1 MQLSFNCP
9 YSIEEYKRLL
19 LVENYHKHTSFS
31 NTSTPDSPV
40 IMDDYVKREQ
50 ELGAKCLFGGEHGNQ
65 GNFAENYFLAKKNN
79 LKYVHSAEAYWVK
92 NRHEKD
98 RTNCHICIIALNNR
112 ARQELNYIL
121 SIANEDG
128 YYGKP
133 RIDLELILSLNPED
147 FIITS
152 ACLQGWKYDDADE
165 IWLKIANHF
174 GTNFFLEVQ
183 NHNTEKQKE
192 LNRNILSLA
201 KEYDLQII
209 CGLDSHY
216 ISVEKDEERR
226 NEYLKYKKMNY
237 PEEDGWYLD
246 YPDGK
251 TIYKRFKEQGVLS
264 DEEILYS
271 MMNTQVFN
279 VKCEEIVIDN
289 TFKIPI
295 LYKDKTFDERVQIL
309 KSHLNKAYKKEK
321 LKSKEKIEGIKWETE
336 QIVDSKVM
344 DYFLTNEAI
353 ISDAINNEGG
363 ILTTTSRGSSASFI
377 INKLLGFTT
386 LDRFNSEIPIYPE
399 RFLTKERISAGQMPD
414 IDFNVSSQEPFVRA
428 AKKIVG
434 ENGCYP
440 LMAVEK
446 MSEKSAWQLYASV
459 SGVAPIIANQISKYL
474 DSYNET
480 IKHLET
486 EEEKKDIKVEDYI
499 PKEYISIYNKSKE
512 YQSII
517 VNLKVHACFTGESL
531 VLTKNGYKKIEDIKI
546 GDYVLTHNNKYQQVA
561 KTFCLQTDEL
571 IELKITGETIK
582 VTPNHPFYVRTRIG
596 SYPKTYSQ
604 PYWKRAKDLNKEDWI
619 ASPINQESEIPVM
632 VDVNKTH
639 KGKVLDLSDKDSWWL
654 IGRYMGDGWT
664 ESPRK
669 EIHKIVI
676 CCSKNNNEYQ
686 EIISRIP
693 NHIHYYIEEAET
705 VYKIVIHNKSFFEY
719 LQQFGKYAYGKKI
732 TQDILNLPID
742 LLEEFI
748 KGYLSAD
755 GCKYGTEI
763 TFNTVSQELAYGLQ
777 QCIHK
782 VYKTPCTIRISNQE
796 RTEII
801 QGRTVQCK
809 KKFVGRFSLKNVK
822 YKVNEFDSG
831 YAWFKLK
838 EKKVI
843 QEKAEVYNLSVI
855 NDNSY
860 TVYNLAVHN
869 CGFLLFDGDLRREFG
884 LISAISQTTKKRTL
898 CVAVEGK
905 YLDDLGY
912 VKNDFLIVDSVGV
925 ANECFQSIGQKVPT
939 TEELKTLI
947 SKDNKTW
954 QIYEYGITQCV
965 NQVEQEK
972 TKQKIVKYK
981 PQTVSELAA
990 FIAGIRPGFSSLLP
1004 TFLDRQYYSTGEDKI
1019 DEVLKDS
1026 YHYMIYQESIMKVLS
1041 FLQMPMASTYD
1052 VVKSISKK
1060 KLKGE
1065 KKEKLKNE
1073 LKQSWM
1079 NIFGNTKNFEKIWQ
1093 VINDA
1098 ASYSFNCLSENT
1110 IIYSPNHKKS
1120 VKLLTIGDMYRICHD
1135 YQYAKET
1142 RHLAL
1147 HKKYKYNGYG
1157 KTLSLF
1163 QDGKLHYNDILEIY
1177 DAGIQDTYTV
1187 TTKTGKTIDCT
1198 MEHKF
1203 PTPKGKLPLK
1213 ELKIG
1218 DKFYVKPDFIGI
1230 CFDGIPVYEDEII
1243 SIEYKTKEQV
1253 YNVSMADPAHNFVV
1267 NDGIVTSNSPHALSM
1282 AFDSLY
1288 LAYFKSHYTSK
1299 FYETTINHYFVKGN
1313 KDKINK
1319 LTLEAEEFYYYE
1331 NKIPKFG
1338 KNYDTAIVEDDTKY
1352 IYPILSS
1359 IKSMQNIAND
1369 ILYQI
1374 SKKNPD
1380 DFLELL
1386 YMTEQIKVNGKKIN
1400 KTSMEILIKLGFFD
1414 KFGDVNYLLEYYS
1427 IFQKYFGKTQVKKQD
1442 FGYSLSNNIIK
1453 KETEKTIF
1461 IYDSCMMIDEI
1472 MQQINIKDCTLY
1484 QKSYYQLKSLGYT
1497 DIHINNAG
1505 RDVYMVMG
1513 IEKNKYGTPF
1523 AQLYKP
1529 KNGKS
1534 QLIKLDK
1541 KWYSKYPIEGGE
1553 VLRCE
1558 FEHKNKSRKDEKG
1571 NWYKTDEKEWI
1582 LKRYSILTKLEE

>member
-192 LNRNILSLA
+192 LNRHILSLA

-517 VNLKVHACFTGESL
+517 VNLKVHAC
-531 VLTKNGYKKIEDIKI
+531 
-546 GDYVLTHNNKYQQVA
+546 
-561 KTFCLQTDEL
+561 
-571 IELKITGETIK
+571 
-582 VTPNHPFYVRTRIG
+582 
-596 SYPKTYSQ
+596 
-604 PYWKRAKDLNKEDWI
+604 
-619 ASPINQESEIPVM
+619 
-632 VDVNKTH
+632 
-639 KGKVLDLSDKDSWWL
+639 
-654 IGRYMGDGWT
+654 
-664 ESPRK
+664 
-669 EIHKIVI
+669 
-676 CCSKNNNEYQ
+676 
-686 EIISRIP
+686 
-693 NHIHYYIEEAET
+693 
-705 VYKIVIHNKSFFEY
+705 
-719 LQQFGKYAYGKKI
+719 
-732 TQDILNLPID
+732 
-742 LLEEFI
+742 
-748 KGYLSAD
+748 
-755 GCKYGTEI
+755 
-763 TFNTVSQELAYGLQ
+763 
-777 QCIHK
+777 
-782 VYKTPCTIRISNQE
+782 
-796 RTEII
+796 
-801 QGRTVQCK
+801 
-809 KKFVGRFSLKNVK
+809 
-822 YKVNEFDSG
+822 
-831 YAWFKLK
+831 
-838 EKKVI
+838 
-843 QEKAEVYNLSVI
+843 
-855 NDNSY
+855 
-860 TVYNLAVHN
+860 
-869 CGFLLFDGDLRREFG
+869 GFLLFDGDLRREFG

-1120 VKLLTIGDMYRICHD
+1120 AKLLTIGDMYRICHD

-1299 FYETTINHYFVKGN
+1299 FYETTINHYFAKGN

-1369 ILYQI
+1369 ILYQV

-1442 FGYSLSNNIIK
+1442 FDYSLSNNIIK

-1497 DIHINNAG
+1497 DIHIDNAG

>member
-1 MQLSFNCP
+1 MQLSFNYP

-98 RTNCHICIIALNNR
+98 RTNCHICIIALNNS

-192 LNRNILSLA
+192 LNRHILSLA

-517 VNLKVHACFTGESL
+517 VNLKVHAC
-531 VLTKNGYKKIEDIKI
+531 
-546 GDYVLTHNNKYQQVA
+546 
-561 KTFCLQTDEL
+561 
-571 IELKITGETIK
+571 
-582 VTPNHPFYVRTRIG
+582 
-596 SYPKTYSQ
+596 
-604 PYWKRAKDLNKEDWI
+604 
-619 ASPINQESEIPVM
+619 
-632 VDVNKTH
+632 
-639 KGKVLDLSDKDSWWL
+639 
-654 IGRYMGDGWT
+654 
-664 ESPRK
+664 
-669 EIHKIVI
+669 
-676 CCSKNNNEYQ
+676 
-686 EIISRIP
+686 
-693 NHIHYYIEEAET
+693 
-705 VYKIVIHNKSFFEY
+705 
-719 LQQFGKYAYGKKI
+719 
-732 TQDILNLPID
+732 
-742 LLEEFI
+742 
-748 KGYLSAD
+748 
-755 GCKYGTEI
+755 
-763 TFNTVSQELAYGLQ
+763 
-777 QCIHK
+777 
-782 VYKTPCTIRISNQE
+782 
-796 RTEII
+796 
-801 QGRTVQCK
+801 
-809 KKFVGRFSLKNVK
+809 
-822 YKVNEFDSG
+822 
-831 YAWFKLK
+831 
-838 EKKVI
+838 
-843 QEKAEVYNLSVI
+843 
-855 NDNSY
+855 
-860 TVYNLAVHN
+860 
-869 CGFLLFDGDLRREFG
+869 GFLLFDGDLRREFG

-1098 ASYSFNCLSENT
+1098 ASYSFN
-1110 IIYSPNHKKS
+1110 
-1120 VKLLTIGDMYRICHD
+1120 
-1135 YQYAKET
+1135 
-1142 RHLAL
+1142 
-1147 HKKYKYNGYG
+1147 
-1157 KTLSLF
+1157 
-1163 QDGKLHYNDILEIY
+1163 
-1177 DAGIQDTYTV
+1177 
-1187 TTKTGKTIDCT
+1187 
-1198 MEHKF
+1198 
-1203 PTPKGKLPLK
+1203 
-1213 ELKIG
+1213 
-1218 DKFYVKPDFIGI
+1218 
-1230 CFDGIPVYEDEII
+1230 
-1243 SIEYKTKEQV
+1243 
-1253 YNVSMADPAHNFVV
+1253 
-1267 NDGIVTSNSPHALSM
+1267 SPHALSM

-1497 DIHINNAG
+1497 DIHIDNAG

-1558 FEHKNKSRKDEKG
+1558 FEHKNKSRKDERG

>member
-1 MQLSFNCP
+1 MQLSFNYP

-98 RTNCHICIIALNNR
+98 RTNCHICIIALNNS

-133 RIDLELILSLNPED
+133 RIDLELILSLNPEN

-192 LNRNILSLA
+192 LNRHILSLA

-251 TIYKRFKEQGVLS
+251 TIYKRFKEQGILS

-459 SGVAPIIANQISKYL
+459 SGVAPIVANQISKYL

-517 VNLKVHACFTGESL
+517 VNLKVHA
-531 VLTKNGYKKIEDIKI
+531 
-546 GDYVLTHNNKYQQVA
+546 
-561 KTFCLQTDEL
+561 
-571 IELKITGETIK
+571 
-582 VTPNHPFYVRTRIG
+582 
-596 SYPKTYSQ
+596 
-604 PYWKRAKDLNKEDWI
+604 
-619 ASPINQESEIPVM
+619 
-632 VDVNKTH
+632 
-639 KGKVLDLSDKDSWWL
+639 
-654 IGRYMGDGWT
+654 
-664 ESPRK
+664 
-669 EIHKIVI
+669 
-676 CCSKNNNEYQ
+676 
-686 EIISRIP
+686 
-693 NHIHYYIEEAET
+693 
-705 VYKIVIHNKSFFEY
+705 
-719 LQQFGKYAYGKKI
+719 
-732 TQDILNLPID
+732 
-742 LLEEFI
+742 
-748 KGYLSAD
+748 
-755 GCKYGTEI
+755 
-763 TFNTVSQELAYGLQ
+763 
-777 QCIHK
+777 
-782 VYKTPCTIRISNQE
+782 
-796 RTEII
+796 
-801 QGRTVQCK
+801 
-809 KKFVGRFSLKNVK
+809 
-822 YKVNEFDSG
+822 
-831 YAWFKLK
+831 
-838 EKKVI
+838 
-843 QEKAEVYNLSVI
+843 
-855 NDNSY
+855 
-860 TVYNLAVHN
+860 

-1098 ASYSFNCLSENT
+1098 ASYSFN
-1110 IIYSPNHKKS
+1110 
-1120 VKLLTIGDMYRICHD
+1120 
-1135 YQYAKET
+1135 
-1142 RHLAL
+1142 
-1147 HKKYKYNGYG
+1147 
-1157 KTLSLF
+1157 
-1163 QDGKLHYNDILEIY
+1163 
-1177 DAGIQDTYTV
+1177 
-1187 TTKTGKTIDCT
+1187 
-1198 MEHKF
+1198 
-1203 PTPKGKLPLK
+1203 
-1213 ELKIG
+1213 
-1218 DKFYVKPDFIGI
+1218 
-1230 CFDGIPVYEDEII
+1230 
-1243 SIEYKTKEQV
+1243 
-1253 YNVSMADPAHNFVV
+1253 
-1267 NDGIVTSNSPHALSM
+1267 SPHALSM

-1386 YMTEQIKVNGKKIN
+1386 YMTEQIKVNSKKIN

-1497 DIHINNAG
+1497 DIHIDNAG

>member
-517 VNLKVHACFTGESL
+517 VNLKVHAC
-531 VLTKNGYKKIEDIKI
+531 
-546 GDYVLTHNNKYQQVA
+546 
-561 KTFCLQTDEL
+561 
-571 IELKITGETIK
+571 
-582 VTPNHPFYVRTRIG
+582 
-596 SYPKTYSQ
+596 
-604 PYWKRAKDLNKEDWI
+604 
-619 ASPINQESEIPVM
+619 
-632 VDVNKTH
+632 
-639 KGKVLDLSDKDSWWL
+639 
-654 IGRYMGDGWT
+654 
-664 ESPRK
+664 
-669 EIHKIVI
+669 
-676 CCSKNNNEYQ
+676 
-686 EIISRIP
+686 
-693 NHIHYYIEEAET
+693 
-705 VYKIVIHNKSFFEY
+705 
-719 LQQFGKYAYGKKI
+719 
-732 TQDILNLPID
+732 
-742 LLEEFI
+742 
-748 KGYLSAD
+748 
-755 GCKYGTEI
+755 
-763 TFNTVSQELAYGLQ
+763 
-777 QCIHK
+777 
-782 VYKTPCTIRISNQE
+782 
-796 RTEII
+796 
-801 QGRTVQCK
+801 
-809 KKFVGRFSLKNVK
+809 
-822 YKVNEFDSG
+822 
-831 YAWFKLK
+831 
-838 EKKVI
+838 
-843 QEKAEVYNLSVI
+843 
-855 NDNSY
+855 
-860 TVYNLAVHN
+860 
-869 CGFLLFDGDLRREFG
+869 GFLLFDGDLRREFG

-1120 VKLLTIGDMYRICHD
+1120 AKLLTIGDMYRICHD

-1299 FYETTINHYFVKGN
+1299 FYETTINHYFAKGN

-1369 ILYQI
+1369 ILYQV

-1497 DIHINNAG
+1497 DIHIDNAG

>member
-1 MQLSFNCP
+1 MQLSFNYP

-98 RTNCHICIIALNNR
+98 RTNCHICIIALNNS

-133 RIDLELILSLNPED
+133 RIDLELILSLNPEN

-192 LNRNILSLA
+192 LNRHILSLA

-251 TIYKRFKEQGVLS
+251 TIYKRFKEQGILS

-517 VNLKVHACFTGESL
+517 VNLKVHAC
-531 VLTKNGYKKIEDIKI
+531 
-546 GDYVLTHNNKYQQVA
+546 
-561 KTFCLQTDEL
+561 
-571 IELKITGETIK
+571 
-582 VTPNHPFYVRTRIG
+582 
-596 SYPKTYSQ
+596 
-604 PYWKRAKDLNKEDWI
+604 
-619 ASPINQESEIPVM
+619 
-632 VDVNKTH
+632 
-639 KGKVLDLSDKDSWWL
+639 
-654 IGRYMGDGWT
+654 
-664 ESPRK
+664 
-669 EIHKIVI
+669 
-676 CCSKNNNEYQ
+676 
-686 EIISRIP
+686 
-693 NHIHYYIEEAET
+693 
-705 VYKIVIHNKSFFEY
+705 
-719 LQQFGKYAYGKKI
+719 
-732 TQDILNLPID
+732 
-742 LLEEFI
+742 
-748 KGYLSAD
+748 
-755 GCKYGTEI
+755 
-763 TFNTVSQELAYGLQ
+763 
-777 QCIHK
+777 
-782 VYKTPCTIRISNQE
+782 
-796 RTEII
+796 
-801 QGRTVQCK
+801 
-809 KKFVGRFSLKNVK
+809 
-822 YKVNEFDSG
+822 
-831 YAWFKLK
+831 
-838 EKKVI
+838 
-843 QEKAEVYNLSVI
+843 
-855 NDNSY
+855 
-860 TVYNLAVHN
+860 
-869 CGFLLFDGDLRREFG
+869 GFLLFDGDLRREFG

-1098 ASYSFNCLSENT
+1098 VSYSF
-1110 IIYSPNHKKS
+1110 
-1120 VKLLTIGDMYRICHD
+1120 
-1135 YQYAKET
+1135 
-1142 RHLAL
+1142 
-1147 HKKYKYNGYG
+1147 
-1157 KTLSLF
+1157 
-1163 QDGKLHYNDILEIY
+1163 
-1177 DAGIQDTYTV
+1177 
-1187 TTKTGKTIDCT
+1187 
-1198 MEHKF
+1198 
-1203 PTPKGKLPLK
+1203 
-1213 ELKIG
+1213 
-1218 DKFYVKPDFIGI
+1218 
-1230 CFDGIPVYEDEII
+1230 
-1243 SIEYKTKEQV
+1243 
-1253 YNVSMADPAHNFVV
+1253 
-1267 NDGIVTSNSPHALSM
+1267 NSPHALSM

-1299 FYETTINHYFVKGN
+1299 FYETTINHYFAKGN

>member
-1 MQLSFNCP
+1 
-9 YSIEEYKRLL
+9 
-19 LVENYHKHTSFS
+19 V
-31 NTSTPDSPV
+31 
-40 IMDDYVKREQ
+40 
-50 ELGAKCLFGGEHGNQ
+50 GEH
-65 GNFAENYFLAKKNN
+65 
-79 LKYVHSAEAYWVK
+79 
-92 NRHEKD
+92 
-98 RTNCHICIIALNNR
+98 
-112 ARQELNYIL
+112 
-121 SIANEDG
+121 
-128 YYGKP
+128 
-133 RIDLELILSLNPED
+133 
-147 FIITS
+147 
-152 ACLQGWKYDDADE
+152 
-165 IWLKIANHF
+165 
-174 GTNFFLEVQ
+174 
-183 NHNTEKQKE
+183 
-192 LNRNILSLA
+192 
-201 KEYDLQII
+201 
-209 CGLDSHY
+209 
-216 ISVEKDEERR
+216 
-226 NEYLKYKKMNY
+226 
-237 PEEDGWYLD
+237 
-246 YPDGK
+246 
-251 TIYKRFKEQGVLS
+251 
-264 DEEILYS
+264 
-271 MMNTQVFN
+271 
-279 VKCEEIVIDN
+279 
-289 TFKIPI
+289 
-295 LYKDKTFDERVQIL
+295 
-309 KSHLNKAYKKEK
+309 
-321 LKSKEKIEGIKWETE
+321 
-336 QIVDSKVM
+336 
-344 DYFLTNEAI
+344 
-353 ISDAINNEGG
+353 
-363 ILTTTSRGSSASFI
+363 
-377 INKLLGFTT
+377 
-386 LDRFNSEIPIYPE
+386 
-399 RFLTKERISAGQMPD
+399 
-414 IDFNVSSQEPFVRA
+414 
-428 AKKIVG
+428 
-434 ENGCYP
+434 GCYP

-459 SGVAPIIANQISKYL
+459 SGITPTIANQVSKYL

-480 IKHLET
+480 IKHLES
-486 EEEKKDIKVEDYI
+486 EEEKQNVKVEDYI
-499 PKEYISIYNKSKE
+499 PKEYIQIYNKSKE

-517 VNLKVHACFTGESL
+517 VNLKIHA
-531 VLTKNGYKKIEDIKI
+531 
-546 GDYVLTHNNKYQQVA
+546 
-561 KTFCLQTDEL
+561 
-571 IELKITGETIK
+571 
-582 VTPNHPFYVRTRIG
+582 
-596 SYPKTYSQ
+596 
-604 PYWKRAKDLNKEDWI
+604 
-619 ASPINQESEIPVM
+619 
-632 VDVNKTH
+632 
-639 KGKVLDLSDKDSWWL
+639 
-654 IGRYMGDGWT
+654 
-664 ESPRK
+664 
-669 EIHKIVI
+669 
-676 CCSKNNNEYQ
+676 
-686 EIISRIP
+686 
-693 NHIHYYIEEAET
+693 
-705 VYKIVIHNKSFFEY
+705 
-719 LQQFGKYAYGKKI
+719 
-732 TQDILNLPID
+732 
-742 LLEEFI
+742 
-748 KGYLSAD
+748 
-755 GCKYGTEI
+755 
-763 TFNTVSQELAYGLQ
+763 
-777 QCIHK
+777 
-782 VYKTPCTIRISNQE
+782 
-796 RTEII
+796 
-801 QGRTVQCK
+801 
-809 KKFVGRFSLKNVK
+809 
-822 YKVNEFDSG
+822 
-831 YAWFKLK
+831 
-838 EKKVI
+838 
-843 QEKAEVYNLSVI
+843 
-855 NDNSY
+855 
-860 TVYNLAVHN
+860 

-884 LISAISQTTKKRTL
+884 LISAISQTTGKRSL

-939 TEELKTLI
+939 TEELKNLI
-947 SKDNKTW
+947 AKDNKTW

-1098 ASYSFNCLSENT
+1098 ASYSF
-1110 IIYSPNHKKS
+1110 
-1120 VKLLTIGDMYRICHD
+1120 
-1135 YQYAKET
+1135 
-1142 RHLAL
+1142 
-1147 HKKYKYNGYG
+1147 
-1157 KTLSLF
+1157 
-1163 QDGKLHYNDILEIY
+1163 
-1177 DAGIQDTYTV
+1177 
-1187 TTKTGKTIDCT
+1187 
-1198 MEHKF
+1198 
-1203 PTPKGKLPLK
+1203 
-1213 ELKIG
+1213 
-1218 DKFYVKPDFIGI
+1218 
-1230 CFDGIPVYEDEII
+1230 
-1243 SIEYKTKEQV
+1243 
-1253 YNVSMADPAHNFVV
+1253 
-1267 NDGIVTSNSPHALSM
+1267 NSPHALSM

-1497 DIHINNAG
+1497 DIHIDNAG

-1558 FEHKNKSRKDEKG
+1558 FEHKNKSRKDERG

>member
-1 MQLSFNCP
+1 MQLSFNYP

-98 RTNCHICIIALNNR
+98 RTNCHICIIALNNS

-133 RIDLELILSLNPED
+133 RIDLELILSLNPEN

-192 LNRNILSLA
+192 LNRHILSLA

-251 TIYKRFKEQGVLS
+251 TIYKRFKEQGILS

-517 VNLKVHACFTGESL
+517 VNLKVHAC
-531 VLTKNGYKKIEDIKI
+531 
-546 GDYVLTHNNKYQQVA
+546 
-561 KTFCLQTDEL
+561 
-571 IELKITGETIK
+571 
-582 VTPNHPFYVRTRIG
+582 
-596 SYPKTYSQ
+596 
-604 PYWKRAKDLNKEDWI
+604 
-619 ASPINQESEIPVM
+619 
-632 VDVNKTH
+632 
-639 KGKVLDLSDKDSWWL
+639 
-654 IGRYMGDGWT
+654 
-664 ESPRK
+664 
-669 EIHKIVI
+669 
-676 CCSKNNNEYQ
+676 
-686 EIISRIP
+686 
-693 NHIHYYIEEAET
+693 
-705 VYKIVIHNKSFFEY
+705 
-719 LQQFGKYAYGKKI
+719 
-732 TQDILNLPID
+732 
-742 LLEEFI
+742 
-748 KGYLSAD
+748 
-755 GCKYGTEI
+755 
-763 TFNTVSQELAYGLQ
+763 
-777 QCIHK
+777 
-782 VYKTPCTIRISNQE
+782 
-796 RTEII
+796 
-801 QGRTVQCK
+801 
-809 KKFVGRFSLKNVK
+809 
-822 YKVNEFDSG
+822 
-831 YAWFKLK
+831 
-838 EKKVI
+838 
-843 QEKAEVYNLSVI
+843 
-855 NDNSY
+855 
-860 TVYNLAVHN
+860 
-869 CGFLLFDGDLRREFG
+869 GFLLFDGDLRREFG

-1098 ASYSFNCLSENT
+1098 ASYSFN
-1110 IIYSPNHKKS
+1110 
-1120 VKLLTIGDMYRICHD
+1120 
-1135 YQYAKET
+1135 
-1142 RHLAL
+1142 
-1147 HKKYKYNGYG
+1147 
-1157 KTLSLF
+1157 
-1163 QDGKLHYNDILEIY
+1163 
-1177 DAGIQDTYTV
+1177 
-1187 TTKTGKTIDCT
+1187 
-1198 MEHKF
+1198 
-1203 PTPKGKLPLK
+1203 
-1213 ELKIG
+1213 
-1218 DKFYVKPDFIGI
+1218 
-1230 CFDGIPVYEDEII
+1230 
-1243 SIEYKTKEQV
+1243 
-1253 YNVSMADPAHNFVV
+1253 
-1267 NDGIVTSNSPHALSM
+1267 SPHALSM

-1386 YMTEQIKVNGKKIN
+1386 YMTKQIKVNGKKIN

-1497 DIHINNAG
+1497 DIHIDNAG

-1558 FEHKNKSRKDEKG
+1558 FEHKNKSRKDERG

>member
-1 MQLSFNCP
+1 MQLSFNYP

-98 RTNCHICIIALNNR
+98 RTNCHICIIALNNS

-133 RIDLELILSLNPED
+133 RIDLELILSLNPEN

-192 LNRNILSLA
+192 LNRHILSLA

-251 TIYKRFKEQGVLS
+251 TIYKRFKEQGILS

-517 VNLKVHACFTGESL
+517 VNLKVHAC
-531 VLTKNGYKKIEDIKI
+531 
-546 GDYVLTHNNKYQQVA
+546 
-561 KTFCLQTDEL
+561 
-571 IELKITGETIK
+571 
-582 VTPNHPFYVRTRIG
+582 
-596 SYPKTYSQ
+596 
-604 PYWKRAKDLNKEDWI
+604 
-619 ASPINQESEIPVM
+619 
-632 VDVNKTH
+632 
-639 KGKVLDLSDKDSWWL
+639 
-654 IGRYMGDGWT
+654 
-664 ESPRK
+664 
-669 EIHKIVI
+669 
-676 CCSKNNNEYQ
+676 
-686 EIISRIP
+686 
-693 NHIHYYIEEAET
+693 
-705 VYKIVIHNKSFFEY
+705 
-719 LQQFGKYAYGKKI
+719 
-732 TQDILNLPID
+732 
-742 LLEEFI
+742 
-748 KGYLSAD
+748 
-755 GCKYGTEI
+755 
-763 TFNTVSQELAYGLQ
+763 
-777 QCIHK
+777 
-782 VYKTPCTIRISNQE
+782 
-796 RTEII
+796 
-801 QGRTVQCK
+801 
-809 KKFVGRFSLKNVK
+809 
-822 YKVNEFDSG
+822 
-831 YAWFKLK
+831 
-838 EKKVI
+838 
-843 QEKAEVYNLSVI
+843 
-855 NDNSY
+855 
-860 TVYNLAVHN
+860 
-869 CGFLLFDGDLRREFG
+869 GFLLFDGDLRREFG

-1098 ASYSFNCLSENT
+1098 ASYSFN
-1110 IIYSPNHKKS
+1110 
-1120 VKLLTIGDMYRICHD
+1120 
-1135 YQYAKET
+1135 
-1142 RHLAL
+1142 
-1147 HKKYKYNGYG
+1147 
-1157 KTLSLF
+1157 
-1163 QDGKLHYNDILEIY
+1163 
-1177 DAGIQDTYTV
+1177 
-1187 TTKTGKTIDCT
+1187 
-1198 MEHKF
+1198 
-1203 PTPKGKLPLK
+1203 
-1213 ELKIG
+1213 
-1218 DKFYVKPDFIGI
+1218 
-1230 CFDGIPVYEDEII
+1230 
-1243 SIEYKTKEQV
+1243 
-1253 YNVSMADPAHNFVV
+1253 
-1267 NDGIVTSNSPHALSM
+1267 SPHALSM

-1497 DIHINNAG
+1497 DIHIDNAG

>member
-1 MQLSFNCP
+1 MQLSFNYP

-98 RTNCHICIIALNNR
+98 RTNCHICIIALNNS

-133 RIDLELILSLNPED
+133 RIDLELILSLNPEN

-192 LNRNILSLA
+192 LNRHILSLA

-251 TIYKRFKEQGVLS
+251 TIYKRFKEQGILS

-517 VNLKVHACFTGESL
+517 VNLKVHAC
-531 VLTKNGYKKIEDIKI
+531 
-546 GDYVLTHNNKYQQVA
+546 
-561 KTFCLQTDEL
+561 
-571 IELKITGETIK
+571 
-582 VTPNHPFYVRTRIG
+582 
-596 SYPKTYSQ
+596 
-604 PYWKRAKDLNKEDWI
+604 
-619 ASPINQESEIPVM
+619 
-632 VDVNKTH
+632 
-639 KGKVLDLSDKDSWWL
+639 
-654 IGRYMGDGWT
+654 
-664 ESPRK
+664 
-669 EIHKIVI
+669 
-676 CCSKNNNEYQ
+676 
-686 EIISRIP
+686 
-693 NHIHYYIEEAET
+693 
-705 VYKIVIHNKSFFEY
+705 
-719 LQQFGKYAYGKKI
+719 
-732 TQDILNLPID
+732 
-742 LLEEFI
+742 
-748 KGYLSAD
+748 
-755 GCKYGTEI
+755 
-763 TFNTVSQELAYGLQ
+763 
-777 QCIHK
+777 
-782 VYKTPCTIRISNQE
+782 
-796 RTEII
+796 
-801 QGRTVQCK
+801 
-809 KKFVGRFSLKNVK
+809 
-822 YKVNEFDSG
+822 
-831 YAWFKLK
+831 
-838 EKKVI
+838 
-843 QEKAEVYNLSVI
+843 
-855 NDNSY
+855 
-860 TVYNLAVHN
+860 
-869 CGFLLFDGDLRREFG
+869 GFLLFDGDLRREFG

-1098 ASYSFNCLSENT
+1098 ASYSFN
-1110 IIYSPNHKKS
+1110 
-1120 VKLLTIGDMYRICHD
+1120 
-1135 YQYAKET
+1135 
-1142 RHLAL
+1142 
-1147 HKKYKYNGYG
+1147 
-1157 KTLSLF
+1157 
-1163 QDGKLHYNDILEIY
+1163 
-1177 DAGIQDTYTV
+1177 
-1187 TTKTGKTIDCT
+1187 
-1198 MEHKF
+1198 
-1203 PTPKGKLPLK
+1203 
-1213 ELKIG
+1213 
-1218 DKFYVKPDFIGI
+1218 
-1230 CFDGIPVYEDEII
+1230 
-1243 SIEYKTKEQV
+1243 
-1253 YNVSMADPAHNFVV
+1253 
-1267 NDGIVTSNSPHALSM
+1267 SPHALSM

-1299 FYETTINHYFVKGN
+1299 FYETTINHYFAKGN

-1369 ILYQI
+1369 ILYQA
-1374 SKKNPD
+1374 SQKNPD

-1553 VLRCE
+1553 ILRCE

-1582 LKRYSILTKLEE
+1582 LKRYSILTKLEAYL

>member
-1 MQLSFNCP
+1 
-9 YSIEEYKRLL
+9 
-19 LVENYHKHTSFS
+19 
-31 NTSTPDSPV
+31 
-40 IMDDYVKREQ
+40 
-50 ELGAKCLFGGEHGNQ
+50 
-65 GNFAENYFLAKKNN
+65 
-79 LKYVHSAEAYWVK
+79 
-92 NRHEKD
+92 
-98 RTNCHICIIALNNR
+98 
-112 ARQELNYIL
+112 
-121 SIANEDG
+121 
-128 YYGKP
+128 
-133 RIDLELILSLNPED
+133 
-147 FIITS
+147 
-152 ACLQGWKYDDADE
+152 
-165 IWLKIANHF
+165 
-174 GTNFFLEVQ
+174 
-183 NHNTEKQKE
+183 
-192 LNRNILSLA
+192 
-201 KEYDLQII
+201 
-209 CGLDSHY
+209 
-216 ISVEKDEERR
+216 
-226 NEYLKYKKMNY
+226 
-237 PEEDGWYLD
+237 
-246 YPDGK
+246 
-251 TIYKRFKEQGVLS
+251 
-264 DEEILYS
+264 
-271 MMNTQVFN
+271 
-279 VKCEEIVIDN
+279 
-289 TFKIPI
+289 
-295 LYKDKTFDERVQIL
+295 
-309 KSHLNKAYKKEK
+309 
-321 LKSKEKIEGIKWETE
+321 
-336 QIVDSKVM
+336 
-344 DYFLTNEAI
+344 
-353 ISDAINNEGG
+353 
-363 ILTTTSRGSSASFI
+363 
-377 INKLLGFTT
+377 
-386 LDRFNSEIPIYPE
+386 
-399 RFLTKERISAGQMPD
+399 
-414 IDFNVSSQEPFVRA
+414 
-428 AKKIVG
+428 
-434 ENGCYP
+434 
-440 LMAVEK
+440 MAVEK

-459 SGVAPIIANQISKYL
+459 SGVPPTVANQVSKYL

-480 IKHLET
+480 IKHLES
-486 EEEKKDIKVEDYI
+486 EEEKQNVKVEDYI
-499 PKEYISIYNKSKE
+499 PKEYIQIYNKSKE

-517 VNLKVHACFTGESL
+517 VNLKIHACG
-531 VLTKNGYKKIEDIKI
+531 
-546 GDYVLTHNNKYQQVA
+546 
-561 KTFCLQTDEL
+561 
-571 IELKITGETIK
+571 
-582 VTPNHPFYVRTRIG
+582 
-596 SYPKTYSQ
+596 
-604 PYWKRAKDLNKEDWI
+604 
-619 ASPINQESEIPVM
+619 
-632 VDVNKTH
+632 
-639 KGKVLDLSDKDSWWL
+639 
-654 IGRYMGDGWT
+654 
-664 ESPRK
+664 
-669 EIHKIVI
+669 
-676 CCSKNNNEYQ
+676 
-686 EIISRIP
+686 
-693 NHIHYYIEEAET
+693 
-705 VYKIVIHNKSFFEY
+705 
-719 LQQFGKYAYGKKI
+719 
-732 TQDILNLPID
+732 
-742 LLEEFI
+742 
-748 KGYLSAD
+748 
-755 GCKYGTEI
+755 
-763 TFNTVSQELAYGLQ
+763 
-777 QCIHK
+777 
-782 VYKTPCTIRISNQE
+782 
-796 RTEII
+796 
-801 QGRTVQCK
+801 
-809 KKFVGRFSLKNVK
+809 FV
-822 YKVNEFDSG
+822 
-831 YAWFKLK
+831 
-838 EKKVI
+838 
-843 QEKAEVYNLSVI
+843 
-855 NDNSY
+855 
-860 TVYNLAVHN
+860 
-869 CGFLLFDGDLRREFG
+869 LFDGDLRREFG
-884 LISAISQTTKKRTL
+884 LISAISQTTGKRSL

-939 TEELKTLI
+939 TEELKNLI
-947 SKDNKTW
+947 AKDNKTW

-1004 TFLDRQYYSTGEDKI
+1004 IFLDRQYYSTGEDKI

-1110 IIYSPNHKKS
+1110 IIYSSSHQKS
-1120 VKLLTIGDMYRICHD
+1120 AKLLTIGDMYRICHD

-1142 RHLAL
+1142 KHLAL
-1147 HKKYKYNGYG
+1147 HKKYTYNGYG

-1299 FYETTINHYFVKGN
+1299 FYETTINHYFAKGN

-1442 FGYSLSNNIIK
+1442 FSYSLSNNIIK

-1472 MQQINIKDCTLY
+1472 MKQTDVKDCTLY

-1497 DIHINNAG
+1497 DIHIDNAG

-1541 KWYSKYPIEGGE
+1541 KWYSKYLIEGGE

>member
-98 RTNCHICIIALNNR
+98 RTNCHICIIALNNS

-133 RIDLELILSLNPED
+133 RIDLELILSLNPEN

-192 LNRNILSLA
+192 LNRHILSLA

-251 TIYKRFKEQGVLS
+251 TIYKRFKEQGILS

-321 LKSKEKIEGIKWETE
+321 LKSKEKTEGIKWETE

-517 VNLKVHACFTGESL
+517 VNLKVHA
-531 VLTKNGYKKIEDIKI
+531 
-546 GDYVLTHNNKYQQVA
+546 
-561 KTFCLQTDEL
+561 
-571 IELKITGETIK
+571 
-582 VTPNHPFYVRTRIG
+582 
-596 SYPKTYSQ
+596 
-604 PYWKRAKDLNKEDWI
+604 
-619 ASPINQESEIPVM
+619 
-632 VDVNKTH
+632 
-639 KGKVLDLSDKDSWWL
+639 
-654 IGRYMGDGWT
+654 
-664 ESPRK
+664 
-669 EIHKIVI
+669 
-676 CCSKNNNEYQ
+676 
-686 EIISRIP
+686 
-693 NHIHYYIEEAET
+693 
-705 VYKIVIHNKSFFEY
+705 
-719 LQQFGKYAYGKKI
+719 
-732 TQDILNLPID
+732 
-742 LLEEFI
+742 
-748 KGYLSAD
+748 
-755 GCKYGTEI
+755 
-763 TFNTVSQELAYGLQ
+763 
-777 QCIHK
+777 
-782 VYKTPCTIRISNQE
+782 
-796 RTEII
+796 
-801 QGRTVQCK
+801 
-809 KKFVGRFSLKNVK
+809 
-822 YKVNEFDSG
+822 
-831 YAWFKLK
+831 
-838 EKKVI
+838 
-843 QEKAEVYNLSVI
+843 
-855 NDNSY
+855 
-860 TVYNLAVHN
+860 

-1098 ASYSFNCLSENT
+1098 ASYSFN
-1110 IIYSPNHKKS
+1110 
-1120 VKLLTIGDMYRICHD
+1120 
-1135 YQYAKET
+1135 
-1142 RHLAL
+1142 
-1147 HKKYKYNGYG
+1147 
-1157 KTLSLF
+1157 
-1163 QDGKLHYNDILEIY
+1163 
-1177 DAGIQDTYTV
+1177 
-1187 TTKTGKTIDCT
+1187 
-1198 MEHKF
+1198 
-1203 PTPKGKLPLK
+1203 
-1213 ELKIG
+1213 
-1218 DKFYVKPDFIGI
+1218 
-1230 CFDGIPVYEDEII
+1230 
-1243 SIEYKTKEQV
+1243 
-1253 YNVSMADPAHNFVV
+1253 
-1267 NDGIVTSNSPHALSM
+1267 SPHALSM

-1299 FYETTINHYFVKGN
+1299 FYETTINHYFAKGN

-1369 ILYQI
+1369 ILYQA
-1374 SKKNPD
+1374 SQKNPD

-1541 KWYSKYPIEGGE
+1541 KWYSKYLIEGGE

>member
-40 IMDDYVKREQ
+40 IMDAYVKREQ

-65 GNFAENYFLAKKNN
+65 GNFAENYFLAKKNS

-174 GTNFFLEVQ
+174 GVNFFLEVQ

-192 LNRNILSLA
+192 LNRHILSLV

-216 ISVEKDEERR
+216 VSVEKDEERR

-399 RFLTKERISAGQMPD
+399 RFLTKERVEAGQMPD
-414 IDFNVSSQEPFVRA
+414 IDFNVSSQEPFVKA

-459 SGVAPIIANQISKYL
+459 SGVTPTIANQVSKYL

-480 IKHLET
+480 IKHLES
-486 EEEKKDIKVEDYI
+486 EEEKQNVKVEDYI
-499 PKEYISIYNKSKE
+499 PKEYIQIYNKSKE

-517 VNLKVHACFTGESL
+517 VNLKIHA
-531 VLTKNGYKKIEDIKI
+531 
-546 GDYVLTHNNKYQQVA
+546 
-561 KTFCLQTDEL
+561 
-571 IELKITGETIK
+571 
-582 VTPNHPFYVRTRIG
+582 
-596 SYPKTYSQ
+596 
-604 PYWKRAKDLNKEDWI
+604 
-619 ASPINQESEIPVM
+619 
-632 VDVNKTH
+632 
-639 KGKVLDLSDKDSWWL
+639 
-654 IGRYMGDGWT
+654 
-664 ESPRK
+664 
-669 EIHKIVI
+669 
-676 CCSKNNNEYQ
+676 
-686 EIISRIP
+686 
-693 NHIHYYIEEAET
+693 
-705 VYKIVIHNKSFFEY
+705 
-719 LQQFGKYAYGKKI
+719 
-732 TQDILNLPID
+732 
-742 LLEEFI
+742 
-748 KGYLSAD
+748 
-755 GCKYGTEI
+755 
-763 TFNTVSQELAYGLQ
+763 
-777 QCIHK
+777 
-782 VYKTPCTIRISNQE
+782 
-796 RTEII
+796 
-801 QGRTVQCK
+801 
-809 KKFVGRFSLKNVK
+809 
-822 YKVNEFDSG
+822 
-831 YAWFKLK
+831 
-838 EKKVI
+838 
-843 QEKAEVYNLSVI
+843 
-855 NDNSY
+855 
-860 TVYNLAVHN
+860 

-884 LISAISQTTKKRTL
+884 LISAISQTTGKRSL

-939 TEELKTLI
+939 TEELKNLI
-947 SKDNKTW
+947 AKDNKTW

-1004 TFLDRQYYSTGEDKI
+1004 IFLDRQYYSTGEDKI

-1110 IIYSPNHKKS
+1110 IIYSSGHKKS
-1120 VKLLTIGDMYRICHD
+1120 TKLLTIGDMYRICHD

-1142 RHLAL
+1142 KHLAL
-1147 HKKYKYNGYG
+1147 HKKYTYNGYG

-1299 FYETTINHYFVKGN
+1299 FYETTINHYFAKGN

-1374 SKKNPD
+1374 SQKNPD

-1386 YMTEQIKVNGKKIN
+1386 YMTEQIKINSKKIN

-1442 FGYSLSNNIIK
+1442 FGYSLSNSIIK

-1472 MQQINIKDCTLY
+1472 MQQTDVKDCTLY

-1497 DIHINNAG
+1497 DIHIDNAG

>member
-192 LNRNILSLA
+192 LNRHILSLA

-517 VNLKVHACFTGESL
+517 VNLKVHAC
-531 VLTKNGYKKIEDIKI
+531 
-546 GDYVLTHNNKYQQVA
+546 
-561 KTFCLQTDEL
+561 
-571 IELKITGETIK
+571 
-582 VTPNHPFYVRTRIG
+582 
-596 SYPKTYSQ
+596 
-604 PYWKRAKDLNKEDWI
+604 
-619 ASPINQESEIPVM
+619 
-632 VDVNKTH
+632 
-639 KGKVLDLSDKDSWWL
+639 
-654 IGRYMGDGWT
+654 
-664 ESPRK
+664 
-669 EIHKIVI
+669 
-676 CCSKNNNEYQ
+676 
-686 EIISRIP
+686 
-693 NHIHYYIEEAET
+693 
-705 VYKIVIHNKSFFEY
+705 
-719 LQQFGKYAYGKKI
+719 
-732 TQDILNLPID
+732 
-742 LLEEFI
+742 
-748 KGYLSAD
+748 
-755 GCKYGTEI
+755 
-763 TFNTVSQELAYGLQ
+763 
-777 QCIHK
+777 
-782 VYKTPCTIRISNQE
+782 
-796 RTEII
+796 
-801 QGRTVQCK
+801 
-809 KKFVGRFSLKNVK
+809 
-822 YKVNEFDSG
+822 
-831 YAWFKLK
+831 
-838 EKKVI
+838 
-843 QEKAEVYNLSVI
+843 
-855 NDNSY
+855 
-860 TVYNLAVHN
+860 
-869 CGFLLFDGDLRREFG
+869 GFLLFDGDLRREFG

-1120 VKLLTIGDMYRICHD
+1120 AKLLTIGDMYRICHD

-1299 FYETTINHYFVKGN
+1299 FYETTINHYFAKGN

-1369 ILYQI
+1369 ILYQV

-1386 YMTEQIKVNGKKIN
+1386 YMIEQIKVNGKKIN

-1497 DIHINNAG
+1497 DIHIDNAG

>member
-1 MQLSFNCP
+1 M
-9 YSIEEYKRLL
+9 
-19 LVENYHKHTSFS
+19 
-31 NTSTPDSPV
+31 
-40 IMDDYVKREQ
+40 
-50 ELGAKCLFGGEHGNQ
+50 
-65 GNFAENYFLAKKNN
+65 
-79 LKYVHSAEAYWVK
+79 
-92 NRHEKD
+92 
-98 RTNCHICIIALNNR
+98 
-112 ARQELNYIL
+112 

-192 LNRNILSLA
+192 LNRHILSLA

-363 ILTTTSRGSSASFI
+363 LLTTTSRGSSASFI

-604 PYWKRAKDLNKEDWI
+604 PYWKKAKDLSKEDWI
-619 ASPINQESEIPVM
+619 ASPVNQESEIPVM

-676 CCSKNNNEYQ
+676 CCSKNNNECQ

-693 NHIHYYIEEAET
+693 SHIHYYIEEA
-705 VYKIVIHNKSFFEY
+705 
-719 LQQFGKYAYGKKI
+719 
-732 TQDILNLPID
+732 
-742 LLEEFI
+742 
-748 KGYLSAD
+748 
-755 GCKYGTEI
+755 
-763 TFNTVSQELAYGLQ
+763 
-777 QCIHK
+777 
-782 VYKTPCTIRISNQE
+782 
-796 RTEII
+796 
-801 QGRTVQCK
+801 
-809 KKFVGRFSLKNVK
+809 
-822 YKVNEFDSG
+822 
-831 YAWFKLK
+831 
-838 EKKVI
+838 
-843 QEKAEVYNLSVI
+843 
-855 NDNSY
+855 
-860 TVYNLAVHN
+860 
-869 CGFLLFDGDLRREFG
+869 
-884 LISAISQTTKKRTL
+884 
-898 CVAVEGK
+898 
-905 YLDDLGY
+905 
-912 VKNDFLIVDSVGV
+912 
-925 ANECFQSIGQKVPT
+925 
-939 TEELKTLI
+939 
-947 SKDNKTW
+947 
-954 QIYEYGITQCV
+954 
-965 NQVEQEK
+965 
-972 TKQKIVKYK
+972 
-981 PQTVSELAA
+981 
-990 FIAGIRPGFSSLLP
+990 
-1004 TFLDRQYYSTGEDKI
+1004 
-1019 DEVLKDS
+1019 
-1026 YHYMIYQESIMKVLS
+1026 
-1041 FLQMPMASTYD
+1041 
-1052 VVKSISKK
+1052 
-1060 KLKGE
+1060 
-1065 KKEKLKNE
+1065 
-1073 LKQSWM
+1073 
-1079 NIFGNTKNFEKIWQ
+1079 
-1093 VINDA
+1093 
-1098 ASYSFNCLSENT
+1098 
-1110 IIYSPNHKKS
+1110 
-1120 VKLLTIGDMYRICHD
+1120 
-1135 YQYAKET
+1135 
-1142 RHLAL
+1142 
-1147 HKKYKYNGYG
+1147 
-1157 KTLSLF
+1157 
-1163 QDGKLHYNDILEIY
+1163 
-1177 DAGIQDTYTV
+1177 
-1187 TTKTGKTIDCT
+1187 
-1198 MEHKF
+1198 
-1203 PTPKGKLPLK
+1203 
-1213 ELKIG
+1213 
-1218 DKFYVKPDFIGI
+1218 
-1230 CFDGIPVYEDEII
+1230 
-1243 SIEYKTKEQV
+1243 
-1253 YNVSMADPAHNFVV
+1253 
-1267 NDGIVTSNSPHALSM
+1267 
-1282 AFDSLY
+1282 
-1288 LAYFKSHYTSK
+1288 
-1299 FYETTINHYFVKGN
+1299 
-1313 KDKINK
+1313 
-1319 LTLEAEEFYYYE
+1319 
-1331 NKIPKFG
+1331 
-1338 KNYDTAIVEDDTKY
+1338 
-1352 IYPILSS
+1352 
-1359 IKSMQNIAND
+1359 
-1369 ILYQI
+1369 
-1374 SKKNPD
+1374 
-1380 DFLELL
+1380 
-1386 YMTEQIKVNGKKIN
+1386 
-1400 KTSMEILIKLGFFD
+1400 
-1414 KFGDVNYLLEYYS
+1414 
-1427 IFQKYFGKTQVKKQD
+1427 
-1442 FGYSLSNNIIK
+1442 
-1453 KETEKTIF
+1453 
-1461 IYDSCMMIDEI
+1461 
-1472 MQQINIKDCTLY
+1472 
-1484 QKSYYQLKSLGYT
+1484 
-1497 DIHINNAG
+1497 
-1505 RDVYMVMG
+1505 
-1513 IEKNKYGTPF
+1513 
-1523 AQLYKP
+1523 
-1529 KNGKS
+1529 
-1534 QLIKLDK
+1534 
-1541 KWYSKYPIEGGE
+1541 
-1553 VLRCE
+1553 
-1558 FEHKNKSRKDEKG
+1558 
-1571 NWYKTDEKEWI
+1571 
-1582 LKRYSILTKLEE
+1582 

>member
-192 LNRNILSLA
+192 LNRHILSLA

-517 VNLKVHACFTGESL
+517 VNLKVHAC
-531 VLTKNGYKKIEDIKI
+531 
-546 GDYVLTHNNKYQQVA
+546 
-561 KTFCLQTDEL
+561 
-571 IELKITGETIK
+571 
-582 VTPNHPFYVRTRIG
+582 
-596 SYPKTYSQ
+596 
-604 PYWKRAKDLNKEDWI
+604 
-619 ASPINQESEIPVM
+619 
-632 VDVNKTH
+632 
-639 KGKVLDLSDKDSWWL
+639 
-654 IGRYMGDGWT
+654 
-664 ESPRK
+664 
-669 EIHKIVI
+669 
-676 CCSKNNNEYQ
+676 
-686 EIISRIP
+686 
-693 NHIHYYIEEAET
+693 
-705 VYKIVIHNKSFFEY
+705 
-719 LQQFGKYAYGKKI
+719 
-732 TQDILNLPID
+732 
-742 LLEEFI
+742 
-748 KGYLSAD
+748 
-755 GCKYGTEI
+755 
-763 TFNTVSQELAYGLQ
+763 
-777 QCIHK
+777 
-782 VYKTPCTIRISNQE
+782 
-796 RTEII
+796 
-801 QGRTVQCK
+801 
-809 KKFVGRFSLKNVK
+809 
-822 YKVNEFDSG
+822 
-831 YAWFKLK
+831 
-838 EKKVI
+838 
-843 QEKAEVYNLSVI
+843 
-855 NDNSY
+855 
-860 TVYNLAVHN
+860 
-869 CGFLLFDGDLRREFG
+869 GFLLFDGDLRREFG

-939 TEELKTLI
+939 TEELKNLI
-947 SKDNKTW
+947 AKDNKTW

-1098 ASYSFNCLSENT
+1098 ASYSF
-1110 IIYSPNHKKS
+1110 
-1120 VKLLTIGDMYRICHD
+1120 
-1135 YQYAKET
+1135 
-1142 RHLAL
+1142 
-1147 HKKYKYNGYG
+1147 
-1157 KTLSLF
+1157 
-1163 QDGKLHYNDILEIY
+1163 
-1177 DAGIQDTYTV
+1177 
-1187 TTKTGKTIDCT
+1187 
-1198 MEHKF
+1198 
-1203 PTPKGKLPLK
+1203 
-1213 ELKIG
+1213 
-1218 DKFYVKPDFIGI
+1218 
-1230 CFDGIPVYEDEII
+1230 
-1243 SIEYKTKEQV
+1243 
-1253 YNVSMADPAHNFVV
+1253 
-1267 NDGIVTSNSPHALSM
+1267 NSPHALSM

-1497 DIHINNAG
+1497 DIHIDNAG

-1558 FEHKNKSRKDEKG
+1558 FEHKNKSRKDERG

>member
-183 NHNTEKQKE
+183 NHDTEKQKE

-1299 FYETTINHYFVKGN
+1299 FYETTINHYFAKGN

>member
-192 LNRNILSLA
+192 LNRHILSLA
-201 KEYDLQII
+201 KEHDLQII

-517 VNLKVHACFTGESL
+517 VNLKVHAC
-531 VLTKNGYKKIEDIKI
+531 
-546 GDYVLTHNNKYQQVA
+546 
-561 KTFCLQTDEL
+561 
-571 IELKITGETIK
+571 
-582 VTPNHPFYVRTRIG
+582 
-596 SYPKTYSQ
+596 
-604 PYWKRAKDLNKEDWI
+604 
-619 ASPINQESEIPVM
+619 
-632 VDVNKTH
+632 
-639 KGKVLDLSDKDSWWL
+639 
-654 IGRYMGDGWT
+654 
-664 ESPRK
+664 
-669 EIHKIVI
+669 
-676 CCSKNNNEYQ
+676 
-686 EIISRIP
+686 
-693 NHIHYYIEEAET
+693 
-705 VYKIVIHNKSFFEY
+705 
-719 LQQFGKYAYGKKI
+719 
-732 TQDILNLPID
+732 
-742 LLEEFI
+742 
-748 KGYLSAD
+748 
-755 GCKYGTEI
+755 
-763 TFNTVSQELAYGLQ
+763 
-777 QCIHK
+777 
-782 VYKTPCTIRISNQE
+782 
-796 RTEII
+796 
-801 QGRTVQCK
+801 
-809 KKFVGRFSLKNVK
+809 
-822 YKVNEFDSG
+822 
-831 YAWFKLK
+831 
-838 EKKVI
+838 
-843 QEKAEVYNLSVI
+843 
-855 NDNSY
+855 
-860 TVYNLAVHN
+860 
-869 CGFLLFDGDLRREFG
+869 GFLLFDGDLRREFG

-1120 VKLLTIGDMYRICHD
+1120 AKLLTIGDMYRICHD

-1299 FYETTINHYFVKGN
+1299 FYETTINHYFAKGN

-1414 KFGDVNYLLEYYS
+1414 KFGDINYLLEYYS

>member
-79 LKYVHSAEAYWVK
+79 LRYVHSAEAYWVK

-192 LNRNILSLA
+192 LNRHILSLA

-517 VNLKVHACFTGESL
+517 VNLKVHAC
-531 VLTKNGYKKIEDIKI
+531 
-546 GDYVLTHNNKYQQVA
+546 
-561 KTFCLQTDEL
+561 
-571 IELKITGETIK
+571 
-582 VTPNHPFYVRTRIG
+582 
-596 SYPKTYSQ
+596 
-604 PYWKRAKDLNKEDWI
+604 
-619 ASPINQESEIPVM
+619 
-632 VDVNKTH
+632 
-639 KGKVLDLSDKDSWWL
+639 
-654 IGRYMGDGWT
+654 
-664 ESPRK
+664 
-669 EIHKIVI
+669 
-676 CCSKNNNEYQ
+676 
-686 EIISRIP
+686 
-693 NHIHYYIEEAET
+693 
-705 VYKIVIHNKSFFEY
+705 
-719 LQQFGKYAYGKKI
+719 
-732 TQDILNLPID
+732 
-742 LLEEFI
+742 
-748 KGYLSAD
+748 
-755 GCKYGTEI
+755 
-763 TFNTVSQELAYGLQ
+763 
-777 QCIHK
+777 
-782 VYKTPCTIRISNQE
+782 
-796 RTEII
+796 
-801 QGRTVQCK
+801 
-809 KKFVGRFSLKNVK
+809 
-822 YKVNEFDSG
+822 
-831 YAWFKLK
+831 
-838 EKKVI
+838 
-843 QEKAEVYNLSVI
+843 
-855 NDNSY
+855 
-860 TVYNLAVHN
+860 
-869 CGFLLFDGDLRREFG
+869 GFLLFDGDLRREFG

-1120 VKLLTIGDMYRICHD
+1120 AKLLTIGDMYRICHD

-1299 FYETTINHYFVKGN
+1299 FYETTINHYFAKGN

-1414 KFGDVNYLLEYYS
+1414 KFGDVNYLLEYYF

-1497 DIHINNAG
+1497 DIHIDNAG
-1505 RDVYMVMG
+1505 RDVYMVTG

>member
-1 MQLSFNCP
+1 MQLSFNYP

-98 RTNCHICIIALNNR
+98 RTNCHICIIALNNS

-133 RIDLELILSLNPED
+133 RIDLELILSLNPEN

-192 LNRNILSLA
+192 LNRHILSLA

-251 TIYKRFKEQGVLS
+251 TIYKRFKEQGILS

-517 VNLKVHACFTGESL
+517 VNLKVHAC
-531 VLTKNGYKKIEDIKI
+531 
-546 GDYVLTHNNKYQQVA
+546 
-561 KTFCLQTDEL
+561 
-571 IELKITGETIK
+571 
-582 VTPNHPFYVRTRIG
+582 
-596 SYPKTYSQ
+596 
-604 PYWKRAKDLNKEDWI
+604 
-619 ASPINQESEIPVM
+619 
-632 VDVNKTH
+632 
-639 KGKVLDLSDKDSWWL
+639 
-654 IGRYMGDGWT
+654 
-664 ESPRK
+664 
-669 EIHKIVI
+669 
-676 CCSKNNNEYQ
+676 
-686 EIISRIP
+686 
-693 NHIHYYIEEAET
+693 
-705 VYKIVIHNKSFFEY
+705 
-719 LQQFGKYAYGKKI
+719 
-732 TQDILNLPID
+732 
-742 LLEEFI
+742 
-748 KGYLSAD
+748 
-755 GCKYGTEI
+755 
-763 TFNTVSQELAYGLQ
+763 
-777 QCIHK
+777 
-782 VYKTPCTIRISNQE
+782 
-796 RTEII
+796 
-801 QGRTVQCK
+801 
-809 KKFVGRFSLKNVK
+809 
-822 YKVNEFDSG
+822 
-831 YAWFKLK
+831 
-838 EKKVI
+838 
-843 QEKAEVYNLSVI
+843 
-855 NDNSY
+855 
-860 TVYNLAVHN
+860 
-869 CGFLLFDGDLRREFG
+869 GFLLFDGDLRREFG

-1098 ASYSFNCLSENT
+1098 ASYSFN
-1110 IIYSPNHKKS
+1110 
-1120 VKLLTIGDMYRICHD
+1120 
-1135 YQYAKET
+1135 
-1142 RHLAL
+1142 
-1147 HKKYKYNGYG
+1147 
-1157 KTLSLF
+1157 
-1163 QDGKLHYNDILEIY
+1163 
-1177 DAGIQDTYTV
+1177 
-1187 TTKTGKTIDCT
+1187 
-1198 MEHKF
+1198 
-1203 PTPKGKLPLK
+1203 
-1213 ELKIG
+1213 
-1218 DKFYVKPDFIGI
+1218 
-1230 CFDGIPVYEDEII
+1230 
-1243 SIEYKTKEQV
+1243 
-1253 YNVSMADPAHNFVV
+1253 
-1267 NDGIVTSNSPHALSM
+1267 SPHALSM

-1386 YMTEQIKVNGKKIN
+1386 YMTKQIKVNGKKIN

>member
-1 MQLSFNCP
+1 LQLSFNCP

-1299 FYETTINHYFVKGN
+1299 FYETTINHYFAKGN

-1571 NWYKTDEKEWI
+1571 NWYKIDEKEWI

>member
-1 MQLSFNCP
+1 MQLSFNYP

-98 RTNCHICIIALNNR
+98 RTNCHICIIALNNS

-133 RIDLELILSLNPED
+133 RIDLELILSLNPEN

-192 LNRNILSLA
+192 LNRHILSLA

-251 TIYKRFKEQGVLS
+251 TIYKRFKEQGILS

-517 VNLKVHACFTGESL
+517 VNLKVHAC
-531 VLTKNGYKKIEDIKI
+531 
-546 GDYVLTHNNKYQQVA
+546 
-561 KTFCLQTDEL
+561 
-571 IELKITGETIK
+571 
-582 VTPNHPFYVRTRIG
+582 
-596 SYPKTYSQ
+596 
-604 PYWKRAKDLNKEDWI
+604 
-619 ASPINQESEIPVM
+619 
-632 VDVNKTH
+632 
-639 KGKVLDLSDKDSWWL
+639 
-654 IGRYMGDGWT
+654 
-664 ESPRK
+664 
-669 EIHKIVI
+669 
-676 CCSKNNNEYQ
+676 
-686 EIISRIP
+686 
-693 NHIHYYIEEAET
+693 
-705 VYKIVIHNKSFFEY
+705 
-719 LQQFGKYAYGKKI
+719 
-732 TQDILNLPID
+732 
-742 LLEEFI
+742 
-748 KGYLSAD
+748 
-755 GCKYGTEI
+755 
-763 TFNTVSQELAYGLQ
+763 
-777 QCIHK
+777 
-782 VYKTPCTIRISNQE
+782 
-796 RTEII
+796 
-801 QGRTVQCK
+801 
-809 KKFVGRFSLKNVK
+809 
-822 YKVNEFDSG
+822 
-831 YAWFKLK
+831 
-838 EKKVI
+838 
-843 QEKAEVYNLSVI
+843 
-855 NDNSY
+855 
-860 TVYNLAVHN
+860 
-869 CGFLLFDGDLRREFG
+869 GFLLFDGDLRREFG

-1098 ASYSFNCLSENT
+1098 ASYSFN
-1110 IIYSPNHKKS
+1110 
-1120 VKLLTIGDMYRICHD
+1120 
-1135 YQYAKET
+1135 
-1142 RHLAL
+1142 
-1147 HKKYKYNGYG
+1147 
-1157 KTLSLF
+1157 
-1163 QDGKLHYNDILEIY
+1163 
-1177 DAGIQDTYTV
+1177 
-1187 TTKTGKTIDCT
+1187 
-1198 MEHKF
+1198 
-1203 PTPKGKLPLK
+1203 
-1213 ELKIG
+1213 
-1218 DKFYVKPDFIGI
+1218 
-1230 CFDGIPVYEDEII
+1230 
-1243 SIEYKTKEQV
+1243 
-1253 YNVSMADPAHNFVV
+1253 
-1267 NDGIVTSNSPHALSM
+1267 SPHALSM

-1497 DIHINNAG
+1497 DIHIDNAG

-1558 FEHKNKSRKDEKG
+1558 FEHKNKSRKDERG

>member
-517 VNLKVHACFTGESL
+517 VNLKVHAC
-531 VLTKNGYKKIEDIKI
+531 
-546 GDYVLTHNNKYQQVA
+546 
-561 KTFCLQTDEL
+561 
-571 IELKITGETIK
+571 
-582 VTPNHPFYVRTRIG
+582 
-596 SYPKTYSQ
+596 
-604 PYWKRAKDLNKEDWI
+604 
-619 ASPINQESEIPVM
+619 
-632 VDVNKTH
+632 
-639 KGKVLDLSDKDSWWL
+639 
-654 IGRYMGDGWT
+654 
-664 ESPRK
+664 
-669 EIHKIVI
+669 
-676 CCSKNNNEYQ
+676 
-686 EIISRIP
+686 
-693 NHIHYYIEEAET
+693 
-705 VYKIVIHNKSFFEY
+705 
-719 LQQFGKYAYGKKI
+719 
-732 TQDILNLPID
+732 
-742 LLEEFI
+742 
-748 KGYLSAD
+748 
-755 GCKYGTEI
+755 
-763 TFNTVSQELAYGLQ
+763 
-777 QCIHK
+777 
-782 VYKTPCTIRISNQE
+782 
-796 RTEII
+796 
-801 QGRTVQCK
+801 
-809 KKFVGRFSLKNVK
+809 
-822 YKVNEFDSG
+822 
-831 YAWFKLK
+831 
-838 EKKVI
+838 
-843 QEKAEVYNLSVI
+843 
-855 NDNSY
+855 
-860 TVYNLAVHN
+860 
-869 CGFLLFDGDLRREFG
+869 GFLLFDGDLRREFG

-1299 FYETTINHYFVKGN
+1299 FYETTINHYFAKGN

-1497 DIHINNAG
+1497 DIHIDNAG

-1558 FEHKNKSRKDEKG
+1558 FEHKNKSRKDERG

>member
-9 YSIEEYKRLL
+9 YSIEEYKRML

-40 IMDDYVKREQ
+40 IMDAYVKREQ

-174 GTNFFLEVQ
+174 GVNFFLEVQ

-192 LNRNILSLA
+192 LNRHILSLV

-216 ISVEKDEERR
+216 VSVEKDEERR

-264 DEEILYS
+264 DEEIIYS

-399 RFLTKERISAGQMPD
+399 RFLTKERVEAGQMPD
-414 IDFNVSSQEPFVRA
+414 IDFNVSSQEPFVKA

-459 SGVAPIIANQISKYL
+459 SGVTPTIANQVSKYL

-480 IKHLET
+480 IKHLES
-486 EEEKKDIKVEDYI
+486 EEEKQNVKVEDYI
-499 PKEYISIYNKSKE
+499 PKEYIQIYNTSKE

-517 VNLKVHACFTGESL
+517 VNLKIHA
-531 VLTKNGYKKIEDIKI
+531 
-546 GDYVLTHNNKYQQVA
+546 
-561 KTFCLQTDEL
+561 
-571 IELKITGETIK
+571 
-582 VTPNHPFYVRTRIG
+582 
-596 SYPKTYSQ
+596 
-604 PYWKRAKDLNKEDWI
+604 
-619 ASPINQESEIPVM
+619 
-632 VDVNKTH
+632 
-639 KGKVLDLSDKDSWWL
+639 
-654 IGRYMGDGWT
+654 
-664 ESPRK
+664 
-669 EIHKIVI
+669 
-676 CCSKNNNEYQ
+676 
-686 EIISRIP
+686 
-693 NHIHYYIEEAET
+693 
-705 VYKIVIHNKSFFEY
+705 
-719 LQQFGKYAYGKKI
+719 
-732 TQDILNLPID
+732 
-742 LLEEFI
+742 
-748 KGYLSAD
+748 
-755 GCKYGTEI
+755 
-763 TFNTVSQELAYGLQ
+763 
-777 QCIHK
+777 
-782 VYKTPCTIRISNQE
+782 
-796 RTEII
+796 
-801 QGRTVQCK
+801 
-809 KKFVGRFSLKNVK
+809 
-822 YKVNEFDSG
+822 
-831 YAWFKLK
+831 
-838 EKKVI
+838 
-843 QEKAEVYNLSVI
+843 
-855 NDNSY
+855 
-860 TVYNLAVHN
+860 

-884 LISAISQTTKKRTL
+884 LISAISQTTGKRSL

-939 TEELKTLI
+939 TEELKNLI
-947 SKDNKTW
+947 AKDNKTW

-1004 TFLDRQYYSTGEDKI
+1004 IFLDRQYYSTGEDKI

-1098 ASYSFNCLSENT
+1098 ASYSFN
-1110 IIYSPNHKKS
+1110 
-1120 VKLLTIGDMYRICHD
+1120 
-1135 YQYAKET
+1135 
-1142 RHLAL
+1142 
-1147 HKKYKYNGYG
+1147 
-1157 KTLSLF
+1157 
-1163 QDGKLHYNDILEIY
+1163 
-1177 DAGIQDTYTV
+1177 
-1187 TTKTGKTIDCT
+1187 
-1198 MEHKF
+1198 
-1203 PTPKGKLPLK
+1203 
-1213 ELKIG
+1213 
-1218 DKFYVKPDFIGI
+1218 
-1230 CFDGIPVYEDEII
+1230 
-1243 SIEYKTKEQV
+1243 
-1253 YNVSMADPAHNFVV
+1253 
-1267 NDGIVTSNSPHALSM
+1267 SPHALSM

-1299 FYETTINHYFVKGN
+1299 FYETTINHYFAKGN

-1374 SKKNPD
+1374 SQKNPD

-1427 IFQKYFGKTQVKKQD
+1427 VFQRYFGKTQVKKQD

-1472 MQQINIKDCTLY
+1472 MKQTDVKDCTLY

-1497 DIHINNAG
+1497 DIHIDNAG
-1505 RDVYMVMG
+1505 RDVYMVMS

>member
-192 LNRNILSLA
+192 LNRHILSLA

-517 VNLKVHACFTGESL
+517 VNLKVHAC
-531 VLTKNGYKKIEDIKI
+531 
-546 GDYVLTHNNKYQQVA
+546 
-561 KTFCLQTDEL
+561 
-571 IELKITGETIK
+571 
-582 VTPNHPFYVRTRIG
+582 
-596 SYPKTYSQ
+596 
-604 PYWKRAKDLNKEDWI
+604 
-619 ASPINQESEIPVM
+619 
-632 VDVNKTH
+632 
-639 KGKVLDLSDKDSWWL
+639 
-654 IGRYMGDGWT
+654 
-664 ESPRK
+664 
-669 EIHKIVI
+669 
-676 CCSKNNNEYQ
+676 
-686 EIISRIP
+686 
-693 NHIHYYIEEAET
+693 
-705 VYKIVIHNKSFFEY
+705 
-719 LQQFGKYAYGKKI
+719 
-732 TQDILNLPID
+732 
-742 LLEEFI
+742 
-748 KGYLSAD
+748 
-755 GCKYGTEI
+755 
-763 TFNTVSQELAYGLQ
+763 
-777 QCIHK
+777 
-782 VYKTPCTIRISNQE
+782 
-796 RTEII
+796 
-801 QGRTVQCK
+801 
-809 KKFVGRFSLKNVK
+809 
-822 YKVNEFDSG
+822 
-831 YAWFKLK
+831 
-838 EKKVI
+838 
-843 QEKAEVYNLSVI
+843 
-855 NDNSY
+855 
-860 TVYNLAVHN
+860 
-869 CGFLLFDGDLRREFG
+869 GFLLFDGDLRREFG

-1060 KLKGE
+1060 KLKGK

-1120 VKLLTIGDMYRICHD
+1120 AKLLTIGDMYRICHD

-1299 FYETTINHYFVKGN
+1299 FYETTINHYFAKGN

-1497 DIHINNAG
+1497 DIHIDNAG

-1558 FEHKNKSRKDEKG
+1558 FEHKNKSRKDERG

>member
-440 LMAVEK
+440 LMAVGK

-517 VNLKVHACFTGESL
+517 VNLKVHA
-531 VLTKNGYKKIEDIKI
+531 
-546 GDYVLTHNNKYQQVA
+546 
-561 KTFCLQTDEL
+561 
-571 IELKITGETIK
+571 
-582 VTPNHPFYVRTRIG
+582 
-596 SYPKTYSQ
+596 
-604 PYWKRAKDLNKEDWI
+604 
-619 ASPINQESEIPVM
+619 
-632 VDVNKTH
+632 
-639 KGKVLDLSDKDSWWL
+639 
-654 IGRYMGDGWT
+654 
-664 ESPRK
+664 
-669 EIHKIVI
+669 
-676 CCSKNNNEYQ
+676 
-686 EIISRIP
+686 
-693 NHIHYYIEEAET
+693 
-705 VYKIVIHNKSFFEY
+705 
-719 LQQFGKYAYGKKI
+719 
-732 TQDILNLPID
+732 
-742 LLEEFI
+742 
-748 KGYLSAD
+748 
-755 GCKYGTEI
+755 
-763 TFNTVSQELAYGLQ
+763 
-777 QCIHK
+777 
-782 VYKTPCTIRISNQE
+782 
-796 RTEII
+796 
-801 QGRTVQCK
+801 
-809 KKFVGRFSLKNVK
+809 
-822 YKVNEFDSG
+822 
-831 YAWFKLK
+831 
-838 EKKVI
+838 
-843 QEKAEVYNLSVI
+843 
-855 NDNSY
+855 
-860 TVYNLAVHN
+860 

-1299 FYETTINHYFVKGN
+1299 FYETTINHYFAKGN

-1497 DIHINNAG
+1497 DIHIDNAG

-1558 FEHKNKSRKDEKG
+1558 FEHKNKSRKDERG

>member
-1 MQLSFNCP
+1 MRLRFNCP
-9 YSIEEYKRLL
+9 YSIEEYKKLL

-31 NTSTPDSPV
+31 NVSTPDSPV
-40 IMDDYVKREQ
+40 IISDYVKREQ
-50 ELGAKCLFGGEHGNQ
+50 ELGAKCLFSGEHGNQ
-65 GNFAENYFLAKKNN
+65 GNFAETYFLAKKNN
-79 LKYVHSAEAYWVK
+79 LKYVHSTEAYWVK

-98 RTNCHICIIALNNR
+98 RNNCHICIIALNDN
-112 ARQELNYIL
+112 ARKELNYIL

-128 YYGKP
+128 YYAKP
-133 RIDLELILSLNPED
+133 RLDLELILSLNSDD
-147 FIITS
+147 FIVTS

-165 IWLKIANHF
+165 IWLQIANHF
-174 GTNFFLEVQ
+174 GDNFFLEVQ

-192 LNRNILSLA
+192 LNQHILSLA
-201 KEYDLQII
+201 KQYDLQII

-216 ISVEKDEERR
+216 ISEENDDERR

-246 YPDGK
+246 YPDGQ
-251 TIYKRFKEQGVLS
+251 TIYQRFKEQDVLS

-279 VKCEEIVIDN
+279 VKCEEIVIDT

-309 KSHLNKAYKKEK
+309 KDHLNKAYKKEK

-353 ISDAINNEGG
+353 IHDAINNEGG

-399 RFLTKERISAGQMPD
+399 RFLTKERVLAGQMPD
-414 IDFNVSSQEPFVRA
+414 VDLNVSSQEPFVKA

-434 ENGCYP
+434 EHGCYP

-459 SGVAPIIANQISKYL
+459 SGVTPTIANQVSKSL

-486 EEEKKDIKVEDYI
+486 EEEKQDVKVEDYI

-517 VNLKVHACFTGESL
+517 VNLKVH
-531 VLTKNGYKKIEDIKI
+531 
-546 GDYVLTHNNKYQQVA
+546 
-561 KTFCLQTDEL
+561 
-571 IELKITGETIK
+571 
-582 VTPNHPFYVRTRIG
+582 P
-596 SYPKTYSQ
+596 
-604 PYWKRAKDLNKEDWI
+604 
-619 ASPINQESEIPVM
+619 
-632 VDVNKTH
+632 
-639 KGKVLDLSDKDSWWL
+639 
-654 IGRYMGDGWT
+654 
-664 ESPRK
+664 
-669 EIHKIVI
+669 
-676 CCSKNNNEYQ
+676 
-686 EIISRIP
+686 
-693 NHIHYYIEEAET
+693 
-705 VYKIVIHNKSFFEY
+705 
-719 LQQFGKYAYGKKI
+719 
-732 TQDILNLPID
+732 
-742 LLEEFI
+742 
-748 KGYLSAD
+748 
-755 GCKYGTEI
+755 
-763 TFNTVSQELAYGLQ
+763 
-777 QCIHK
+777 
-782 VYKTPCTIRISNQE
+782 
-796 RTEII
+796 
-801 QGRTVQCK
+801 
-809 KKFVGRFSLKNVK
+809 
-822 YKVNEFDSG
+822 
-831 YAWFKLK
+831 
-838 EKKVI
+838 
-843 QEKAEVYNLSVI
+843 
-855 NDNSY
+855 
-860 TVYNLAVHN
+860 

-939 TEELKTLI
+939 TEELKNLI
-947 SKDNKTW
+947 SKDDKTW
-954 QIYEYGITQCV
+954 KIYEYGITQCV

-1004 TFLDRQYYSTGEDKI
+1004 IFLDRQYYSTGENKI
-1019 DEVLKDS
+1019 DDVLKDS

-1041 FLQMPMASTYD
+1041 FLKMPMASTYD

-1065 KKEKLKNE
+1065 KKENLKNE

-1098 ASYSFNCLSENT
+1098 ASYSFNCLSEDT
-1110 IIYSPNHKKS
+1110 VIYSSSRKS
-1120 VKLLTIGDMYRICHD
+1120 LTIGEMYKICHD
-1135 YQYAKET
+1135 SQYAKEN
-1142 RHLAL
+1142 HYFYL
-1147 HKKYKYNGYG
+1147 HRKYKNNGYG

-1163 QDGKLHYNDILEIY
+1163 EDKKLRYNDILEIY
-1177 DAGIQDTYTV
+1177 DAGVQDTYTV

-1218 DKFYVKPDFIGI
+1218 DKFYVKPEFIGA

-1253 YNVSMADPAHNFVV
+1253 YNVSMAAPAHNFVA
-1267 NDGIVTSNSPHALSM
+1267 NDGIITSNSPHALSM

-1299 FYETTINHYFVKGN
+1299 FYETTINHYFAKGN

-1319 LTLEAEEFYYYE
+1319 LTLEAKEFYHYE

-1359 IKSMQNIAND
+1359 IKSMQGVANG

-1374 SKKNPD
+1374 SQKEPE

-1386 YMTEQIKVNGKKIN
+1386 YMTEQEQFKIDGKKIN

-1427 IFQKYFGKTQVKKQD
+1427 TFQKYFGKSQVKKKD
-1442 FGYSLSNNIIK
+1442 FPYMLSNNIIK

-1461 IYDSCMMIDEI
+1461 TYDSCMMIEEI
-1472 MQQINIKDCTLY
+1472 MNQVKVNECSLY

-1497 DIHINNAG
+1497 DIHIDNAS
-1505 RDVYMVMG
+1505 RDVYIVMS

-1534 QLIKLDK
+1534 QLIKIDK
-1541 KWYSKYPIEGGE
+1541 KWYEKYLIEGGE

-1558 FEHKNKSRKDEKG
+1558 FEHKNKSRKDENG
-1571 NWYKTDEKEWI
+1571 NWYKIDEKEWI
-1582 LKRYSILTKLEE
+1582 LKRYSILKKLGE

>member
-1 MQLSFNCP
+1 MRLRFNCP
-9 YSIEEYKRLL
+9 YSIEEYKKLL

-31 NTSTPDSPV
+31 NVSTPDSPV
-40 IMDDYVKREQ
+40 IISGYVKREQ
-50 ELGAKCLFGGEHGNQ
+50 ELGAKCLFSGEHGNQ
-65 GNFAENYFLAKKNN
+65 GNFAETYFLAKKNN
-79 LKYVHSAEAYWVK
+79 LKYVHSTEAYWVK

-98 RTNCHICIIALNNR
+98 RNNCHICIIALNDN
-112 ARQELNYIL
+112 ARKELNYIL

-128 YYGKP
+128 YYAKP
-133 RIDLELILSLNPED
+133 RLDLELILSLNSDD
-147 FIITS
+147 FIVTS

-165 IWLKIANHF
+165 IWLQIANHF
-174 GTNFFLEVQ
+174 GDNFFLEVQ

-192 LNRNILSLA
+192 LNQHILSLA
-201 KEYDLQII
+201 KQYDLQII

-216 ISVEKDEERR
+216 ISEENDDERR

-246 YPDGK
+246 YPDGQ
-251 TIYKRFKEQGVLS
+251 TIYQRFKEQGVLS

-279 VKCEEIVIDN
+279 VKCEEIVIDT

-309 KSHLNKAYKKEK
+309 KDHLNKAYKKEK

-399 RFLTKERISAGQMPD
+399 RFLTKERVLASQMPD
-414 IDFNVSSQEPFVRA
+414 IDYNVSSQEPFVKA

-434 ENGCYP
+434 EHGCYP

-459 SGVAPIIANQISKYL
+459 SGVTPTIANQVSKYL

-486 EEEKKDIKVEDYI
+486 EEEKQDVKVENYI

-517 VNLKVHACFTGESL
+517 INLKVH
-531 VLTKNGYKKIEDIKI
+531 
-546 GDYVLTHNNKYQQVA
+546 
-561 KTFCLQTDEL
+561 
-571 IELKITGETIK
+571 
-582 VTPNHPFYVRTRIG
+582 P
-596 SYPKTYSQ
+596 
-604 PYWKRAKDLNKEDWI
+604 
-619 ASPINQESEIPVM
+619 
-632 VDVNKTH
+632 
-639 KGKVLDLSDKDSWWL
+639 
-654 IGRYMGDGWT
+654 
-664 ESPRK
+664 
-669 EIHKIVI
+669 
-676 CCSKNNNEYQ
+676 
-686 EIISRIP
+686 
-693 NHIHYYIEEAET
+693 
-705 VYKIVIHNKSFFEY
+705 
-719 LQQFGKYAYGKKI
+719 
-732 TQDILNLPID
+732 
-742 LLEEFI
+742 
-748 KGYLSAD
+748 
-755 GCKYGTEI
+755 
-763 TFNTVSQELAYGLQ
+763 
-777 QCIHK
+777 
-782 VYKTPCTIRISNQE
+782 
-796 RTEII
+796 
-801 QGRTVQCK
+801 
-809 KKFVGRFSLKNVK
+809 
-822 YKVNEFDSG
+822 
-831 YAWFKLK
+831 
-838 EKKVI
+838 
-843 QEKAEVYNLSVI
+843 
-855 NDNSY
+855 
-860 TVYNLAVHN
+860 

-947 SKDNKTW
+947 SKDDKTW
-954 QIYEYGITQCV
+954 KIYEYGITQCV
-965 NQVEQEK
+965 NQIEQEK

-1004 TFLDRQYYSTGEDKI
+1004 IFLDRQYYSTGENKI

-1041 FLQMPMASTYD
+1041 FLKMPMASTYD

-1065 KKEKLKNE
+1065 KKENLKNE

-1098 ASYSFNCLSENT
+1098 ASYSFNCLSEDT
-1110 IIYSPNHKKS
+1110 VIYSSSHKS
-1120 VKLLTIGDMYRICHD
+1120 LTIGEMYKICHD
-1135 YQYAKET
+1135 SQYAKEN
-1142 RHLAL
+1142 HYFYL
-1147 HKKYKYNGYG
+1147 HRKYKNNGYG

-1163 QDGKLHYNDILEIY
+1163 EDKKLRYNDILEIY
-1177 DAGIQDTYTV
+1177 DAGVQDTYTV

-1218 DKFYVKPDFIGI
+1218 DKFYVKPEFIGA

-1253 YNVSMADPAHNFVV
+1253 YNVSMAAPAHNFVA
-1267 NDGIVTSNSPHALSM
+1267 NDGIITSNSPHALSM

-1299 FYETTINHYFVKGN
+1299 FYETTINHYFAKGN

-1319 LTLEAEEFYYYE
+1319 LTLEAKEFYHYE

-1359 IKSMQNIAND
+1359 IKSMQGVANG

-1374 SKKNPD
+1374 SQKEPE

-1386 YMTEQIKVNGKKIN
+1386 YMTEQEQFKIDGKKIN

-1427 IFQKYFGKTQVKKQD
+1427 TFQKYFGKSQVKKKD
-1442 FGYSLSNNIIK
+1442 FPYMLSNNIIK

-1461 IYDSCMMIDEI
+1461 TYDSCMMIEEI
-1472 MQQINIKDCTLY
+1472 MNQVKVNECSLY

-1497 DIHINNAG
+1497 DIHIDNAS
-1505 RDVYMVMG
+1505 RDVYIVMS

-1534 QLIKLDK
+1534 QLIKIDK
-1541 KWYSKYPIEGGE
+1541 KWYEKYLIEGGE

-1558 FEHKNKSRKDEKG
+1558 FEHKNKSRKDENG
-1571 NWYKTDEKEWI
+1571 NWYKIDEKEWI
-1582 LKRYSILTKLEE
+1582 LKRYSILKKLGE

>member
-65 GNFAENYFLAKKNN
+65 GNFAENYFLAKKNS

-174 GTNFFLEVQ
+174 GVNFFLEVQ

-192 LNRNILSLA
+192 LNRHILSLV

-216 ISVEKDEERR
+216 VSVEKDEERR

-414 IDFNVSSQEPFVRA
+414 IDFNVSSQEPFVKA

-582 VTPNHPFYVRTRIG
+582 VTPNHPFYVRTRID

-604 PYWKRAKDLNKEDWI
+604 PYWKKAKDLSKEDWI
-619 ASPINQESEIPVM
+619 ASPVNQESEIPVM

-676 CCSKNNNEYQ
+676 CCNKNNNEYQ

-705 VYKIVIHNKSFFEY
+705 VYKIVMHNKSFFEY

-755 GCKYGTEI
+755 GCKHGTEI

-843 QEKAEVYNLSVI
+843 QEKAEVYNLSVV

-884 LISAISQTTKKRTL
+884 LISAISQTTGKRSL

-912 VKNDFLIVDSVGV
+912 VKNDFLIVDAVGV

-939 TEELKTLI
+939 TEELKNLI
-947 SKDNKTW
+947 AKDNKTW

-1004 TFLDRQYYSTGEDKI
+1004 IFLDRQYYSTGEDKI

-1110 IIYSPNHKKS
+1110 IIYSSGHKKS
-1120 VKLLTIGDMYRICHD
+1120 TKLLTIGDMYRICHD

-1142 RHLAL
+1142 KHLAL
-1147 HKKYKYNGYG
+1147 HKKYTYNGYG

-1299 FYETTINHYFVKGN
+1299 FYETTINHYFAKGN

-1472 MQQINIKDCTLY
+1472 MQQTDVKDCTLY

-1497 DIHINNAG
+1497 DIHIDNAG

>member
-1230 CFDGIPVYEDEII
+1230 CFDGITVYEDEII

-1299 FYETTINHYFVKGN
+1299 FYETTINHYFAKGN

>member
-1 MQLSFNCP
+1 M
-9 YSIEEYKRLL
+9 
-19 LVENYHKHTSFS
+19 
-31 NTSTPDSPV
+31 
-40 IMDDYVKREQ
+40 
-50 ELGAKCLFGGEHGNQ
+50 GEH
-65 GNFAENYFLAKKNN
+65 
-79 LKYVHSAEAYWVK
+79 
-92 NRHEKD
+92 
-98 RTNCHICIIALNNR
+98 
-112 ARQELNYIL
+112 
-121 SIANEDG
+121 
-128 YYGKP
+128 
-133 RIDLELILSLNPED
+133 
-147 FIITS
+147 
-152 ACLQGWKYDDADE
+152 
-165 IWLKIANHF
+165 
-174 GTNFFLEVQ
+174 
-183 NHNTEKQKE
+183 
-192 LNRNILSLA
+192 
-201 KEYDLQII
+201 
-209 CGLDSHY
+209 
-216 ISVEKDEERR
+216 
-226 NEYLKYKKMNY
+226 
-237 PEEDGWYLD
+237 
-246 YPDGK
+246 
-251 TIYKRFKEQGVLS
+251 
-264 DEEILYS
+264 
-271 MMNTQVFN
+271 
-279 VKCEEIVIDN
+279 
-289 TFKIPI
+289 
-295 LYKDKTFDERVQIL
+295 
-309 KSHLNKAYKKEK
+309 
-321 LKSKEKIEGIKWETE
+321 
-336 QIVDSKVM
+336 
-344 DYFLTNEAI
+344 
-353 ISDAINNEGG
+353 
-363 ILTTTSRGSSASFI
+363 
-377 INKLLGFTT
+377 
-386 LDRFNSEIPIYPE
+386 
-399 RFLTKERISAGQMPD
+399 
-414 IDFNVSSQEPFVRA
+414 
-428 AKKIVG
+428 
-434 ENGCYP
+434 GCYP

-459 SGVAPIIANQISKYL
+459 SGITPTIANQISKYL

-480 IKHLET
+480 IKHLES
-486 EEEKKDIKVEDYI
+486 EEEKQNVKVEDYI
-499 PKEYISIYNKSKE
+499 PKEYIQIYNKSKE

-939 TEELKTLI
+939 TEELKNLI
-947 SKDNKTW
+947 AKDNKTW

-1098 ASYSFNCLSENT
+1098 ASYSF
-1110 IIYSPNHKKS
+1110 
-1120 VKLLTIGDMYRICHD
+1120 
-1135 YQYAKET
+1135 
-1142 RHLAL
+1142 
-1147 HKKYKYNGYG
+1147 
-1157 KTLSLF
+1157 
-1163 QDGKLHYNDILEIY
+1163 
-1177 DAGIQDTYTV
+1177 
-1187 TTKTGKTIDCT
+1187 
-1198 MEHKF
+1198 
-1203 PTPKGKLPLK
+1203 
-1213 ELKIG
+1213 
-1218 DKFYVKPDFIGI
+1218 
-1230 CFDGIPVYEDEII
+1230 
-1243 SIEYKTKEQV
+1243 
-1253 YNVSMADPAHNFVV
+1253 
-1267 NDGIVTSNSPHALSM
+1267 NSPHALSM

>member
-192 LNRNILSLA
+192 LNRHILSLA

-517 VNLKVHACFTGESL
+517 VNLKVHAC
-531 VLTKNGYKKIEDIKI
+531 
-546 GDYVLTHNNKYQQVA
+546 
-561 KTFCLQTDEL
+561 
-571 IELKITGETIK
+571 
-582 VTPNHPFYVRTRIG
+582 
-596 SYPKTYSQ
+596 
-604 PYWKRAKDLNKEDWI
+604 
-619 ASPINQESEIPVM
+619 
-632 VDVNKTH
+632 
-639 KGKVLDLSDKDSWWL
+639 
-654 IGRYMGDGWT
+654 
-664 ESPRK
+664 
-669 EIHKIVI
+669 
-676 CCSKNNNEYQ
+676 
-686 EIISRIP
+686 
-693 NHIHYYIEEAET
+693 
-705 VYKIVIHNKSFFEY
+705 
-719 LQQFGKYAYGKKI
+719 
-732 TQDILNLPID
+732 
-742 LLEEFI
+742 
-748 KGYLSAD
+748 
-755 GCKYGTEI
+755 
-763 TFNTVSQELAYGLQ
+763 
-777 QCIHK
+777 
-782 VYKTPCTIRISNQE
+782 
-796 RTEII
+796 
-801 QGRTVQCK
+801 
-809 KKFVGRFSLKNVK
+809 
-822 YKVNEFDSG
+822 
-831 YAWFKLK
+831 
-838 EKKVI
+838 
-843 QEKAEVYNLSVI
+843 
-855 NDNSY
+855 
-860 TVYNLAVHN
+860 
-869 CGFLLFDGDLRREFG
+869 GFLLFDGDLRREFG

-1120 VKLLTIGDMYRICHD
+1120 AKLLTIGDMYRICHD

-1299 FYETTINHYFVKGN
+1299 FYETTINHYFAKGN

-1369 ILYQI
+1369 ILYQV

-1497 DIHINNAG
+1497 DIHIDNAG

>member
-192 LNRNILSLA
+192 LNRHILSLA

-517 VNLKVHACFTGESL
+517 VNLKVHAC
-531 VLTKNGYKKIEDIKI
+531 
-546 GDYVLTHNNKYQQVA
+546 
-561 KTFCLQTDEL
+561 
-571 IELKITGETIK
+571 
-582 VTPNHPFYVRTRIG
+582 
-596 SYPKTYSQ
+596 
-604 PYWKRAKDLNKEDWI
+604 
-619 ASPINQESEIPVM
+619 
-632 VDVNKTH
+632 
-639 KGKVLDLSDKDSWWL
+639 
-654 IGRYMGDGWT
+654 
-664 ESPRK
+664 
-669 EIHKIVI
+669 
-676 CCSKNNNEYQ
+676 
-686 EIISRIP
+686 
-693 NHIHYYIEEAET
+693 
-705 VYKIVIHNKSFFEY
+705 
-719 LQQFGKYAYGKKI
+719 
-732 TQDILNLPID
+732 
-742 LLEEFI
+742 
-748 KGYLSAD
+748 
-755 GCKYGTEI
+755 
-763 TFNTVSQELAYGLQ
+763 
-777 QCIHK
+777 
-782 VYKTPCTIRISNQE
+782 
-796 RTEII
+796 
-801 QGRTVQCK
+801 
-809 KKFVGRFSLKNVK
+809 
-822 YKVNEFDSG
+822 
-831 YAWFKLK
+831 
-838 EKKVI
+838 
-843 QEKAEVYNLSVI
+843 
-855 NDNSY
+855 
-860 TVYNLAVHN
+860 
-869 CGFLLFDGDLRREFG
+869 GFLLFDGDLRREFG

-981 PQTVSELAA
+981 PQTISELAA

-1120 VKLLTIGDMYRICHD
+1120 AKLLTIGDMYRICHD

-1299 FYETTINHYFVKGN
+1299 FYETTINHYFAKGN

-1369 ILYQI
+1369 ILYQV

-1414 KFGDVNYLLEYYS
+1414 KFGDINYLLEYYS

-1497 DIHINNAG
+1497 DIHIDNAG

>member
-98 RTNCHICIIALNNR
+98 RTNCHICIIALNNS

-133 RIDLELILSLNPED
+133 RIDLELILSLNPEN

-192 LNRNILSLA
+192 LNRHILSLA

-251 TIYKRFKEQGVLS
+251 TIYKRFKEQGILS

-517 VNLKVHACFTGESL
+517 VNLKVHAC
-531 VLTKNGYKKIEDIKI
+531 
-546 GDYVLTHNNKYQQVA
+546 
-561 KTFCLQTDEL
+561 
-571 IELKITGETIK
+571 
-582 VTPNHPFYVRTRIG
+582 
-596 SYPKTYSQ
+596 
-604 PYWKRAKDLNKEDWI
+604 
-619 ASPINQESEIPVM
+619 
-632 VDVNKTH
+632 
-639 KGKVLDLSDKDSWWL
+639 
-654 IGRYMGDGWT
+654 
-664 ESPRK
+664 
-669 EIHKIVI
+669 
-676 CCSKNNNEYQ
+676 
-686 EIISRIP
+686 
-693 NHIHYYIEEAET
+693 
-705 VYKIVIHNKSFFEY
+705 
-719 LQQFGKYAYGKKI
+719 
-732 TQDILNLPID
+732 
-742 LLEEFI
+742 
-748 KGYLSAD
+748 
-755 GCKYGTEI
+755 
-763 TFNTVSQELAYGLQ
+763 
-777 QCIHK
+777 
-782 VYKTPCTIRISNQE
+782 
-796 RTEII
+796 
-801 QGRTVQCK
+801 
-809 KKFVGRFSLKNVK
+809 
-822 YKVNEFDSG
+822 
-831 YAWFKLK
+831 
-838 EKKVI
+838 
-843 QEKAEVYNLSVI
+843 
-855 NDNSY
+855 
-860 TVYNLAVHN
+860 
-869 CGFLLFDGDLRREFG
+869 GFLLFDGDLRREFG

-939 TEELKTLI
+939 TEELKNLI
-947 SKDNKTW
+947 AKDNKTW

-1098 ASYSFNCLSENT
+1098 ASYSF
-1110 IIYSPNHKKS
+1110 
-1120 VKLLTIGDMYRICHD
+1120 
-1135 YQYAKET
+1135 
-1142 RHLAL
+1142 
-1147 HKKYKYNGYG
+1147 
-1157 KTLSLF
+1157 
-1163 QDGKLHYNDILEIY
+1163 
-1177 DAGIQDTYTV
+1177 
-1187 TTKTGKTIDCT
+1187 
-1198 MEHKF
+1198 
-1203 PTPKGKLPLK
+1203 
-1213 ELKIG
+1213 
-1218 DKFYVKPDFIGI
+1218 
-1230 CFDGIPVYEDEII
+1230 
-1243 SIEYKTKEQV
+1243 
-1253 YNVSMADPAHNFVV
+1253 
-1267 NDGIVTSNSPHALSM
+1267 NSPHALSM

-1497 DIHINNAG
+1497 DIHIDNAG

-1558 FEHKNKSRKDEKG
+1558 FEHKNKSRKDERG

>member
-1 MQLSFNCP
+1 MKFSFDCP
-9 YSIEEYKRLL
+9 YSIEEYKKLL

-31 NTSTPDSPV
+31 NVSTPDSPV
-40 IMDDYVKREQ
+40 IMEDYIKRGQ

-92 NRHEKD
+92 DRHEKD
-98 RTNCHICIIALNNR
+98 RTNCHICIIALNNS

-133 RIDLELILSLNPED
+133 RLDLELILSLNPKD

-174 GTNFFLEVQ
+174 GDNFFLEVQ
-183 NHNTEKQKE
+183 NHNTDKQKE
-192 LNRNILSLA
+192 LNRHILSLA
-201 KEYDLQII
+201 KQYDLQII

-216 ISVEKDEERR
+216 ISVEKDDERR

-246 YPDGK
+246 YPDGQ
-251 TIYKRFKEQGVLS
+251 TIYQRFKEQGILS

-279 VKCEEIVIDN
+279 AKCKEIIIDT

-295 LYKDKTFDERVQIL
+295 LYKNKTFNERVEIL
-309 KSHLNKAYKKEK
+309 KDHLNKAYKKEK

-399 RFLTKERISAGQMPD
+399 RFLTKERVSAGQMPD
-414 IDFNVSSQEPFVRA
+414 IDFNVSSQEPFVKA

-434 ENGCYP
+434 EHGCYP

-459 SGVAPIIANQISKYL
+459 SGVTPTVANQVSKYL

-486 EEEKKDIKVEDYI
+486 EEEKRDVKIEDYI
-499 PKEYISIYNKSKE
+499 PKEYIQIYNKSNE

-517 VNLKVHACFTGESL
+517 VNLKIHACG
-531 VLTKNGYKKIEDIKI
+531 
-546 GDYVLTHNNKYQQVA
+546 
-561 KTFCLQTDEL
+561 
-571 IELKITGETIK
+571 
-582 VTPNHPFYVRTRIG
+582 
-596 SYPKTYSQ
+596 
-604 PYWKRAKDLNKEDWI
+604 
-619 ASPINQESEIPVM
+619 
-632 VDVNKTH
+632 
-639 KGKVLDLSDKDSWWL
+639 
-654 IGRYMGDGWT
+654 
-664 ESPRK
+664 
-669 EIHKIVI
+669 
-676 CCSKNNNEYQ
+676 
-686 EIISRIP
+686 
-693 NHIHYYIEEAET
+693 
-705 VYKIVIHNKSFFEY
+705 
-719 LQQFGKYAYGKKI
+719 
-732 TQDILNLPID
+732 
-742 LLEEFI
+742 
-748 KGYLSAD
+748 
-755 GCKYGTEI
+755 
-763 TFNTVSQELAYGLQ
+763 
-777 QCIHK
+777 
-782 VYKTPCTIRISNQE
+782 
-796 RTEII
+796 
-801 QGRTVQCK
+801 
-809 KKFVGRFSLKNVK
+809 FV
-822 YKVNEFDSG
+822 
-831 YAWFKLK
+831 
-838 EKKVI
+838 
-843 QEKAEVYNLSVI
+843 
-855 NDNSY
+855 
-860 TVYNLAVHN
+860 
-869 CGFLLFDGDLRREFG
+869 LFDGDLRREFG
-884 LISAISQTTKKRTL
+884 LISAISQTTGKRSL

-939 TEELKTLI
+939 TEELKALI
-947 SKDNKTW
+947 SKDDKTW
-954 QIYEYGITQCV
+954 KIYEYGITQCV

-1004 TFLDRQYYSTGEDKI
+1004 IFLDRQYYSTGEDKI

-1065 KKEKLKNE
+1065 KKENLKNE

-1098 ASYSFNCLSENT
+1098 ASYSFNCLSEDT
-1110 IIYSPNHKKS
+1110 IIYRPSHKKTT
-1120 VKLLTIGDMYRICHD
+1120 KPLTIGEMYKICHD
-1135 YQYAKET
+1135 SQYAKET
-1142 RHLAL
+1142 GHIAL
-1147 HKKYKYNGYG
+1147 HRKYKHKGYG

-1163 QDGKLHYNDILEIY
+1163 KDKKLHYNDILEIY

-1213 ELKIG
+1213 ELKVG
-1218 DKFYVKPDFIGI
+1218 DRFYIKGKYVNEKFDSSLTNGDFELNHPHKGQCGFRKIPNGASVVFDNFRLSHVSNRVPCEI
-1230 CFDGIPVYEDEII
+1230 CEKEFDNNIKFSVHHKDGDRKNNDISNFQWLCDSCHKKEHYKMGRNTTYSKGIPVYEDEIA

-1299 FYETTINHYFVKGN
+1299 FYETTINHYFAKGN

-1319 LTLEAEEFYYYE
+1319 LTLEAKEFYHYE

-1338 KNYDTAIVEDDTKY
+1338 KNYNTAIVEDDTKY

-1359 IKSMQNIAND
+1359 IKSMQGVAND

-1374 SKKNPD
+1374 SQKEPE

-1386 YMTEQIKVNGKKIN
+1386 YMTEQEQFKIDGKKVN

-1427 IFQKYFGKTQVKKQD
+1427 TFQKYFGKSQVKKQD
-1442 FGYSLSNNIIK
+1442 FSYILSNNIIK

-1461 IYDSCMMIDEI
+1461 IYDSCMMIEEI
-1472 MQQINIKDCTLY
+1472 MNQIKVNDCSPY

-1497 DIHINNAG
+1497 DIHIDNAS
-1505 RDVYMVMG
+1505 RDVYIVMSV
-1513 IEKNKYGTPF
+1513 EKNKYGIPF

-1534 QLIKLDK
+1534 QLIKIDK
-1541 KWYSKYPIEGGE
+1541 KWYAKYPIEGGE

-1558 FEHKNKSRKDEKG
+1558 FEHKNKSRKDENG
-1571 NWYKTDEKEWI
+1571 NWYKIDEKEWI
-1582 LKRYSILTKLEE
+1582 LKRYSILKKLEE

>member
-98 RTNCHICIIALNNR
+98 RTNCHICIIALNNS

-133 RIDLELILSLNPED
+133 RIDLELILSLNPEN

-192 LNRNILSLA
+192 LNRHILSLA

-251 TIYKRFKEQGVLS
+251 TIYKRFKEQGILS

-517 VNLKVHACFTGESL
+517 VNLKVHAC
-531 VLTKNGYKKIEDIKI
+531 
-546 GDYVLTHNNKYQQVA
+546 
-561 KTFCLQTDEL
+561 
-571 IELKITGETIK
+571 
-582 VTPNHPFYVRTRIG
+582 
-596 SYPKTYSQ
+596 
-604 PYWKRAKDLNKEDWI
+604 
-619 ASPINQESEIPVM
+619 
-632 VDVNKTH
+632 
-639 KGKVLDLSDKDSWWL
+639 
-654 IGRYMGDGWT
+654 
-664 ESPRK
+664 
-669 EIHKIVI
+669 
-676 CCSKNNNEYQ
+676 
-686 EIISRIP
+686 
-693 NHIHYYIEEAET
+693 
-705 VYKIVIHNKSFFEY
+705 
-719 LQQFGKYAYGKKI
+719 
-732 TQDILNLPID
+732 
-742 LLEEFI
+742 
-748 KGYLSAD
+748 
-755 GCKYGTEI
+755 
-763 TFNTVSQELAYGLQ
+763 
-777 QCIHK
+777 
-782 VYKTPCTIRISNQE
+782 
-796 RTEII
+796 
-801 QGRTVQCK
+801 
-809 KKFVGRFSLKNVK
+809 
-822 YKVNEFDSG
+822 
-831 YAWFKLK
+831 
-838 EKKVI
+838 
-843 QEKAEVYNLSVI
+843 
-855 NDNSY
+855 
-860 TVYNLAVHN
+860 
-869 CGFLLFDGDLRREFG
+869 GFLLFDGDLRREFG

-1098 ASYSFNCLSENT
+1098 ASYSFN
-1110 IIYSPNHKKS
+1110 
-1120 VKLLTIGDMYRICHD
+1120 
-1135 YQYAKET
+1135 
-1142 RHLAL
+1142 
-1147 HKKYKYNGYG
+1147 
-1157 KTLSLF
+1157 
-1163 QDGKLHYNDILEIY
+1163 
-1177 DAGIQDTYTV
+1177 
-1187 TTKTGKTIDCT
+1187 
-1198 MEHKF
+1198 
-1203 PTPKGKLPLK
+1203 
-1213 ELKIG
+1213 
-1218 DKFYVKPDFIGI
+1218 
-1230 CFDGIPVYEDEII
+1230 
-1243 SIEYKTKEQV
+1243 
-1253 YNVSMADPAHNFVV
+1253 
-1267 NDGIVTSNSPHALSM
+1267 SPHALSM

-1299 FYETTINHYFVKGN
+1299 FYETTINHYFAKGN

-1369 ILYQI
+1369 ILYQA
-1374 SKKNPD
+1374 SQKNPD

-1541 KWYSKYPIEGGE
+1541 KWYSKYLIEGGE

>member
-1 MQLSFNCP
+1 
-9 YSIEEYKRLL
+9 
-19 LVENYHKHTSFS
+19 
-31 NTSTPDSPV
+31 
-40 IMDDYVKREQ
+40 MDDYVKREQ

-98 RTNCHICIIALNNR
+98 RTNCHICIIALNNS

-133 RIDLELILSLNPED
+133 RIDLELILSLNPEN

-192 LNRNILSLA
+192 LNRHILSLA

-251 TIYKRFKEQGVLS
+251 TIYKRFKEQGILS

-604 PYWKRAKDLNKEDWI
+604 PYWKKAKDLSKEDWI
-619 ASPINQESEIPVM
+619 ASPVNQESEIPVM

-676 CCSKNNNEYQ
+676 CCSKNNNECQ

-693 NHIHYYIEEAET
+693 SHIHYYIEEAET

-755 GCKYGTEI
+755 GCKHGTEI
-763 TFNTVSQELAYGLQ
+763 TFKTVSQELAYGLQ

-782 VYKTPCTIRISNQE
+782 VYKTPCTIRISNQG

-809 KKFVGRFSLKNVK
+809 KKFIGRFSLKNVK

-1098 ASYSFNCLSENT
+1098 ASYSFN
-1110 IIYSPNHKKS
+1110 
-1120 VKLLTIGDMYRICHD
+1120 
-1135 YQYAKET
+1135 
-1142 RHLAL
+1142 
-1147 HKKYKYNGYG
+1147 
-1157 KTLSLF
+1157 
-1163 QDGKLHYNDILEIY
+1163 
-1177 DAGIQDTYTV
+1177 
-1187 TTKTGKTIDCT
+1187 
-1198 MEHKF
+1198 
-1203 PTPKGKLPLK
+1203 
-1213 ELKIG
+1213 
-1218 DKFYVKPDFIGI
+1218 
-1230 CFDGIPVYEDEII
+1230 
-1243 SIEYKTKEQV
+1243 
-1253 YNVSMADPAHNFVV
+1253 
-1267 NDGIVTSNSPHALSM
+1267 SPHALSM

-1497 DIHINNAG
+1497 DIHIDNAG

-1558 FEHKNKSRKDEKG
+1558 FEHKNKSRKDERG

>member
-192 LNRNILSLA
+192 LNRHILSLA

-1299 FYETTINHYFVKGN
+1299 FYETTINHYFAKGN

>member
-50 ELGAKCLFGGEHGNQ
+50 ELGTKCLFGGEHGNQ

-192 LNRNILSLA
+192 LNRHILSLA

-517 VNLKVHACFTGESL
+517 VNLKVHAC
-531 VLTKNGYKKIEDIKI
+531 
-546 GDYVLTHNNKYQQVA
+546 
-561 KTFCLQTDEL
+561 
-571 IELKITGETIK
+571 
-582 VTPNHPFYVRTRIG
+582 
-596 SYPKTYSQ
+596 
-604 PYWKRAKDLNKEDWI
+604 
-619 ASPINQESEIPVM
+619 
-632 VDVNKTH
+632 
-639 KGKVLDLSDKDSWWL
+639 
-654 IGRYMGDGWT
+654 
-664 ESPRK
+664 
-669 EIHKIVI
+669 
-676 CCSKNNNEYQ
+676 
-686 EIISRIP
+686 
-693 NHIHYYIEEAET
+693 
-705 VYKIVIHNKSFFEY
+705 
-719 LQQFGKYAYGKKI
+719 
-732 TQDILNLPID
+732 
-742 LLEEFI
+742 
-748 KGYLSAD
+748 
-755 GCKYGTEI
+755 
-763 TFNTVSQELAYGLQ
+763 
-777 QCIHK
+777 
-782 VYKTPCTIRISNQE
+782 
-796 RTEII
+796 
-801 QGRTVQCK
+801 
-809 KKFVGRFSLKNVK
+809 
-822 YKVNEFDSG
+822 
-831 YAWFKLK
+831 
-838 EKKVI
+838 
-843 QEKAEVYNLSVI
+843 
-855 NDNSY
+855 
-860 TVYNLAVHN
+860 
-869 CGFLLFDGDLRREFG
+869 GFLLFDGDLRREFG
-884 LISAISQTTKKRTL
+884 LISSISQTTKKRTL

-1098 ASYSFNCLSENT
+1098 ASYSF
-1110 IIYSPNHKKS
+1110 
-1120 VKLLTIGDMYRICHD
+1120 
-1135 YQYAKET
+1135 
-1142 RHLAL
+1142 
-1147 HKKYKYNGYG
+1147 
-1157 KTLSLF
+1157 
-1163 QDGKLHYNDILEIY
+1163 
-1177 DAGIQDTYTV
+1177 
-1187 TTKTGKTIDCT
+1187 
-1198 MEHKF
+1198 
-1203 PTPKGKLPLK
+1203 
-1213 ELKIG
+1213 
-1218 DKFYVKPDFIGI
+1218 
-1230 CFDGIPVYEDEII
+1230 
-1243 SIEYKTKEQV
+1243 
-1253 YNVSMADPAHNFVV
+1253 
-1267 NDGIVTSNSPHALSM
+1267 NSPHALSM

-1497 DIHINNAG
+1497 DIHIDNAG

>member
-79 LKYVHSAEAYWVK
+79 LRYVHSAEAYWVK

-98 RTNCHICIIALNNR
+98 RTNCHICIVALNNR

-192 LNRNILSLA
+192 LNRHILSLA

-517 VNLKVHACFTGESL
+517 VNLKVHAC
-531 VLTKNGYKKIEDIKI
+531 
-546 GDYVLTHNNKYQQVA
+546 
-561 KTFCLQTDEL
+561 
-571 IELKITGETIK
+571 
-582 VTPNHPFYVRTRIG
+582 
-596 SYPKTYSQ
+596 
-604 PYWKRAKDLNKEDWI
+604 
-619 ASPINQESEIPVM
+619 
-632 VDVNKTH
+632 
-639 KGKVLDLSDKDSWWL
+639 
-654 IGRYMGDGWT
+654 
-664 ESPRK
+664 
-669 EIHKIVI
+669 
-676 CCSKNNNEYQ
+676 
-686 EIISRIP
+686 
-693 NHIHYYIEEAET
+693 
-705 VYKIVIHNKSFFEY
+705 
-719 LQQFGKYAYGKKI
+719 
-732 TQDILNLPID
+732 
-742 LLEEFI
+742 
-748 KGYLSAD
+748 
-755 GCKYGTEI
+755 
-763 TFNTVSQELAYGLQ
+763 
-777 QCIHK
+777 
-782 VYKTPCTIRISNQE
+782 
-796 RTEII
+796 
-801 QGRTVQCK
+801 
-809 KKFVGRFSLKNVK
+809 
-822 YKVNEFDSG
+822 
-831 YAWFKLK
+831 
-838 EKKVI
+838 
-843 QEKAEVYNLSVI
+843 
-855 NDNSY
+855 
-860 TVYNLAVHN
+860 
-869 CGFLLFDGDLRREFG
+869 GFLLFDGDLRREFG

-1120 VKLLTIGDMYRICHD
+1120 AKLLTIGDMYRICHD

-1177 DAGIQDTYTV
+1177 DASIQDTYTV

-1299 FYETTINHYFVKGN
+1299 FYETTINHYFAKGN

-1453 KETEKTIF
+1453 KETKKTIF